1 MMIHSNSLRIL
12 ICCTLL
18 LGMVQTVDAQ
28 QIQATR
34 SHLSAEDGLVSN
46 AVSGIF
52 QDDLG
57 YLWIATW
64 NGLSRYD
71 GYHFYNYKTGNAS
84 RIKNLHNRIL
94 DMVIDQSQ
102 NVWMRMYDGRVF
114 VLDRKKDQF
123 INPFE
128 DLSGNEDFKTDIPL
142 LVTSWGDVLVSIG
155 LGKLYLMRL
164 DKNGLSCKSV
174 STGGAIILSMTEGY
188 MDDILLGTDKGVRHL
203 NHRSLT
209 IDKKA
214 ILENEEI
221 SCLYANGYNIYA
233 GTENGAIYQF
243 ANSQKPNLIRH
254 PSGMGIQ
261 FLFADSQGLVWFCD
275 DRMGAYR
282 LNPENGNEKFFQQIV
297 LAPEYDGRN
306 GSFRE
311 SYGTVWVRM
320 NHGGYGYYNRETDM
334 VEYFHNDPSNPWNL
348 SNTVQA
354 VLELPEGVVWEST
367 NQRGLE
373 KLEILRKNI
382 LRVKP
387 VPHANSPLENE
398 IRAMYYDKE
407 RRLLLFGNKSGQLFI
422 NHDNGTQTVISR
434 DTKGEPLGRLYGIS
448 KGRNGEYWICSK
460 DDGLY
465 KMSPNGNSWTLE
477 HFAHDANDRQ
487 SINSNSAYLA
497 IEDQEGNLWIA
508 TYGGGVNL
516 MTKDQGKTVFLSP
529 GNGLKGYPKD
539 SHMRVRTVEMDE
551 DGNIWA
557 GTTDG
562 ILIMSYRDKKLKIDK
577 LQIPKKSDKMLMSN
591 DIVCLRRDNKGT
603 MWVGTH
609 GGGLGYT
616 IGKDEDGTWLFD
628 SFNALDGLPSDEIRS
643 ITFDQMDNA
652 WFSMEHMIC
661 SFDVNKRVFT
671 VFSSL
676 DGVDDTMLSEG
687 GAITLGNGNMLFGTL
702 DGYYVV
708 DRKKLTTSM
717 GSLLKLQITDFFID
731 GQLMSPRLNN
741 TYDYYVPLSKQVELP
756 NGVDEFAFRFAAM
769 NYQLQHRVH
778 YQYILEGYEKEWHNA
793 EKDLTARYTD
803 LPAGTY
809 TFRVKAFL
817 LESPEK
823 YDQRSIEVVV
833 PGFFLFSK
841 TARWIYLGILGVI
854 VLVLMVKYRKKWL
867 RALKKDKAA

>member
-1 MMIHSNSLRIL
+1 MMIHRNILRVL
-12 ICCTLL
+12 IGCTLL
-18 LGMVQTVDAQ
+18 LGMVQHVDAQ
-28 QIQATR
+28 LFQATR

-46 AVSGIF
+46 AVSGIY

-71 GYHFYNYKTGNAS
+71 GYHFYNYRTGNAS
-84 RIKNLHNRIL
+84 RIDNLHNRIQDL
-94 DMVIDQSQ
+94 VIDQSQ

-114 VLDRKKDQF
+114 VLDRTKDQF

-128 DLSGNEDFKTDIPL
+128 GISGNEDFKTDIPL
-142 LVTSWGDVLVSIG
+142 MVTSWGEVLVSIG
-155 LGKLYLMRL
+155 LGQLYLMRL
-164 DKNGLSCKSV
+164 DKNGLKSRTI
-174 STGGAIILSMTEGY
+174 STGGAIILSMVEGTT
-188 MDDILLGTDKGVRHL
+188 DDILLGTDKGVRHL
-203 NHRSLT
+203 NQRSLT
-209 IDKKA
+209 IDKKVL
-214 ILENEEI
+214 LEEEEI
-221 SCLYANGYNIYA
+221 NCMYVNGFSIYA
-233 GTENGAIYQF
+233 GTNKGAIYLL
-243 ANSQKPNLIRH
+243 ANRQKPNLIRS
-254 PSGMGIQ
+254 PSGLGIQ
-261 FLFADSQGLVWFCD
+261 FLFVDSQGLVWFCD

-282 LNPENGNEKFFQQIV
+282 LNPENGNEKFFQQTV

-311 SYGTVWVRM
+311 CYGTVWVRM
-320 NHGGYGYYNRETDM
+320 NHGGYGYYNREADV

-373 KLEILRKNI
+373 KLEILKKNI
-382 LRVKP
+382 LRVRP
-387 VPHANSPLENE
+387 VPHATSTMENE
-398 IRAMYYDKE
+398 IRAFYYDKE

-422 NHDNGTQTVISR
+422 YHDNKSQTIITR
-434 DTKGEPLGRLYGIS
+434 DAKGEPLGRIYGIS
-448 KGRNGEYWICSK
+448 KGRNGDYWICSK

-465 KMSPNGNSWTLE
+465 KMSPNGSSWTLE
-477 HFAHDANDRQ
+477 HFAHDANNKQ
-487 SINSNSAYLA
+487 SINSNSAYYA
-497 IEDQEGNLWIA
+497 IEDQDGNLWIA

-529 GNGLKGYPKD
+529 GNGLEGYPKG

-551 DGNIWA
+551 EGNIWA

-562 ILIMSYRDKKLKIDK
+562 ILIMSYKNKQLKIEK

-616 IGKDEDGTWLFD
+616 VGKDEDGTWLFE
-628 SFNALDGLPSDEIRS
+628 SFNAQDGLPSDEIRS

-661 SFDVNKRVFT
+661 SFDVSKRVFT

-676 DGVDDTMLSEG
+676 DGVDNTMLSEG
-687 GAITLGNGNMLFGTL
+687 GAITLGNGTMLFGTL

-708 DRKKLTTSM
+708 DRKKLTASM

-731 GQLMSPRLNN
+731 GQLMSPRLND
-741 TYDYYVPLSKQVELP
+741 TYDYYVPLSKHVELP
-756 NGVDEFAFRFAAM
+756 SGVDEFAFRFAAM

-778 YQYILEGYEKEWHNA
+778 YQYILEGYEDEWHNA
-793 EKDLTARYTD
+793 EKDLTARYSD

-809 TFRVKAFL
+809 TFRVRAFL

-833 PGFFLFSK
+833 PQFFLFSM
-841 TARWIYLGILGVI
+841 TTRWIYLGILVVI
-854 VLVLMVKYRKKWL
+854 GLALLMKYRKKWL
-867 RALKKDKAA
+867 RALKKDKTA

>member
-1 MMIHSNSLRIL
+1 MIHRNILRIL
-12 ICCTLL
+12 IGCTLL
-18 LGMVQTVDAQ
+18 LGVVQTVDAQ
-28 QIQATR
+28 LFQATR

-46 AVSGIF
+46 AVSGIY

-71 GYHFYNYKTGNAS
+71 GYHFYNYRTGNAS
-84 RIKNLHNRIL
+84 RINHLHNRIL
-94 DMVIDQSQ
+94 DLVIDQSQ

-114 VLDRKKDQF
+114 VLDRTKDQF

-128 DLSGNEDFKTDIPL
+128 EISGNEDFKTDIPL
-142 LVTSWGDVLVSIG
+142 MVTSWGEVLVSIG
-155 LGKLYLMRL
+155 MGQLYLMRL
-164 DKNGLSCKSV
+164 DKNGLKSRTI
-174 STGGAIILSMTEGY
+174 STGGAIILSMAEGTK
-188 MDDILLGTDKGVRHL
+188 DDILLGTDKGVRHL
-203 NHRSLT
+203 NQRSLT
-209 IDKKA
+209 IDKKVL
-214 ILENEEI
+214 LEEEEI
-221 SCLYANGYNIYA
+221 NCMYVNGFSIYA
-233 GTENGAIYQF
+233 GTNKGAIYQL
-243 ANSQKPNLIRH
+243 ANRQKPNLIRS
-254 PSGMGIQ
+254 PSGLGIL
-261 FLFADSQGLVWFCD
+261 FLFVDSQGLVWFCD

-282 LNPENGNEKFFQQIV
+282 LNPENGNEKFFQQTV
-297 LAPEYDGRN
+297 LAPEYDGRD
-306 GSFRE
+306 GSFKE
-311 SYGTVWVRM
+311 CYGTVWVRM
-320 NHGGYGYYNRETDM
+320 NHGGYGYYNREADV

-373 KLEILRKNI
+373 KLEILKKNI
-382 LRVKP
+382 LRVRP
-387 VPHANSPLENE
+387 VPHATSTMENE
-398 IRAMYYDKE
+398 IRAFYYDKE

-422 NHDNGTQTVISR
+422 YHDNESQTIITR
-434 DTKGEPLGRLYGIS
+434 DAKGEPLGRIYGIS
-448 KGRNGEYWICSK
+448 KGRNGDYWICSK

-465 KMSPNGNSWTLE
+465 KMSPNGSSWTLE
-477 HFAHDANDRQ
+477 HFAHDANNKQ
-487 SINSNSAYLA
+487 SINSNSAYYA
-497 IEDQEGNLWIA
+497 IEDQDGNLWIA

-529 GNGLKGYPKD
+529 GNGLEGYPKG

-551 DGNIWA
+551 EGNIWA
-557 GTTDG
+557 ATTDG
-562 ILIMSYRDKKLKIDK
+562 ILIMSYKNKQLKIEK

-616 IGKDEDGTWLFD
+616 VGKDEDGTWLFE
-628 SFNALDGLPSDEIRS
+628 SFNAQDGLPSDEIRS

-652 WFSMEHMIC
+652 WFSMEHAIC
-661 SFDVNKRVFT
+661 SFDVSKRVFT

-687 GAITLGNGNMLFGTL
+687 GAITLDNGTMLFGTL

-708 DRKKLTTSM
+708 DRKKLTASM

-731 GQLMSPRLNN
+731 GQLMSPRLND
-741 TYDYYVPLSKQVELP
+741 TYDYYVPLSKHVELP
-756 NGVDEFAFRFAAM
+756 SGVDEFAFRFAAM

-778 YQYILEGYEKEWHNA
+778 YQYILEGYEEEWHNA
-793 EKDLTARYTD
+793 EKDLTARYSD

-809 TFRVKAFL
+809 TFRVRAFL

-833 PGFFLFSK
+833 PQFFLFST
-841 TARWIYLGILGVI
+841 TARWIYLGILVVI
-854 VLVLMVKYRKKWL
+854 GLALLVKYRKKWL
-867 RALKKDKAA
+867 RALKKDKTA

>member
-1 MMIHSNSLRIL
+1 MIHRNILRIL
-12 ICCTLL
+12 IGCTLL
-18 LGMVQTVDAQ
+18 LGVVQTVDAQ
-28 QIQATR
+28 LFQATR

-46 AVSGIF
+46 AVSGIY

-71 GYHFYNYKTGNAS
+71 GYHFYNYRTGNAS
-84 RIKNLHNRIL
+84 RIDNLHNRIL
-94 DMVIDQSQ
+94 DLVIDQSQ

-114 VLDRKKDQF
+114 VLDRTKDQF

-128 DLSGNEDFKTDIPL
+128 GISGNEDFKTDIPL
-142 LVTSWGDVLVSIG
+142 MVTSWGEVLVSIG
-155 LGKLYLMRL
+155 LGQLYLMRL
-164 DKNGLSCKSV
+164 DKNGLKSRTI
-174 STGGAIILSMTEGY
+174 STGGAIILSMAEGTK
-188 MDDILLGTDKGVRHL
+188 DDILLGTDKGVRHL
-203 NHRSLT
+203 NQRSLT
-209 IDKKA
+209 IDKKVL
-214 ILENEEI
+214 LEEEEI
-221 SCLYANGYNIYA
+221 NCMYVNGFSIYA
-233 GTENGAIYQF
+233 GTNKGAIYQL
-243 ANSQKPNLIRH
+243 ANRQKPNLIRS
-254 PSGMGIQ
+254 PSGLGIL
-261 FLFADSQGLVWFCD
+261 FLFVDSQGLVWFCD

-282 LNPENGNEKFFQQIV
+282 LNPENGNEKFFQQTV

-311 SYGTVWVRM
+311 CYGTVWVRM
-320 NHGGYGYYNRETDM
+320 NHGGYGYYNREADV

-373 KLEILRKNI
+373 KLEILKKNI
-382 LRVKP
+382 LRVRP
-387 VPHANSPLENE
+387 VPHATSTMENE
-398 IRAMYYDKE
+398 IRAFYYDKE

-422 NHDNGTQTVISR
+422 YHDNESQTIITR
-434 DTKGEPLGRLYGIS
+434 DAKGDPLGRIYGIS
-448 KGRNGEYWICSK
+448 KGRNGDYWICSK

-465 KMSPNGNSWTLE
+465 KMSPNGSSWTLE
-477 HFAHDANDRQ
+477 HFAHDVNNKQ
-487 SINSNSAYLA
+487 SINSNSAYYA
-497 IEDQEGNLWIA
+497 IEDQDGNLWIA

-529 GNGLKGYPKD
+529 GNGLEGYPKG

-551 DGNIWA
+551 EGNIWA
-557 GTTDG
+557 ATTDG
-562 ILIMSYRDKKLKIDK
+562 ILIMSYKNKQLKIEK

-616 IGKDEDGTWLFD
+616 VGKDEDGTWLFE
-628 SFNALDGLPSDEIRS
+628 SFNAQDGLPSDEIRS

-652 WFSMEHMIC
+652 WFSMEHAIC
-661 SFDVNKRVFT
+661 SFDVSKRVFT

-687 GAITLGNGNMLFGTL
+687 GAITLDNGTMLFGTL

-708 DRKKLTTSM
+708 DRKKLTASM

-731 GQLMSPRLNN
+731 GQLMSPRLND
-741 TYDYYVPLSKQVELP
+741 TYDYYVPLSKHVELP
-756 NGVDEFAFRFAAM
+756 SGVDEFAFRFAAM

-778 YQYILEGYEKEWHNA
+778 YQYILEGYEEEWHNA
-793 EKDLTARYTD
+793 EKDLTARYSD

-809 TFRVKAFL
+809 TFRVRAFL

-833 PGFFLFSK
+833 PQFFLFST
-841 TARWIYLGILGVI
+841 TARWIYLGILVVI
-854 VLVLMVKYRKKWL
+854 GLALLVKYRKKWL
-867 RALKKDKAA
+867 RALKKDKTA

>member
-1 MMIHSNSLRIL
+1 MIHRNILRIL
-12 ICCTLL
+12 IGCTLL
-18 LGMVQTVDAQ
+18 LGVVQTVDAQ
-28 QIQATR
+28 LFQATR

-46 AVSGIF
+46 AVSGIY

-71 GYHFYNYKTGNAS
+71 GYHFYNYRTGNAS
-84 RIKNLHNRIL
+84 RIDNLHNRIL
-94 DMVIDQSQ
+94 DLVIDQSQ

-114 VLDRKKDQF
+114 VLDRTKDQF

-128 DLSGNEDFKTDIPL
+128 GISGNEDFKTDIPL
-142 LVTSWGDVLVSIG
+142 MVTSWGEVLVSIG
-155 LGKLYLMRL
+155 LGQLYLMRL
-164 DKNGLSCKSV
+164 DKNGLKSRTI
-174 STGGAIILSMTEGY
+174 STGGAIILSMAEGTK
-188 MDDILLGTDKGVRHL
+188 DDILLGTDKGVRHL
-203 NHRSLT
+203 NQRSLT
-209 IDKKA
+209 IDKKVL
-214 ILENEEI
+214 LEEEEI
-221 SCLYANGYNIYA
+221 NCMYVNGFSIYA
-233 GTENGAIYQF
+233 GTNKGAIYQL
-243 ANSQKPNLIRH
+243 ANRQKPNLIRS
-254 PSGMGIQ
+254 PSGLGIL
-261 FLFADSQGLVWFCD
+261 FLFVDSQGLVWFCD

-282 LNPENGNEKFFQQIV
+282 LNPENGNEKFFQQTV

-306 GSFRE
+306 GSFKE
-311 SYGTVWVRM
+311 CYGTVWVRM
-320 NHGGYGYYNRETDM
+320 NHGGYGYYNREADV

-373 KLEILRKNI
+373 KLEILKKNI
-382 LRVKP
+382 LRVRP
-387 VPHANSPLENE
+387 VPHATSTMENE
-398 IRAMYYDKE
+398 IRAFYYDKE

-422 NHDNGTQTVISR
+422 YHDNKSQTIITR
-434 DTKGEPLGRLYGIS
+434 DAKGEPLGRIYGIS
-448 KGRNGEYWICSK
+448 KGRNGDYWICSK

-465 KMSPNGNSWTLE
+465 KMSPNGSSWTLE
-477 HFAHDANDRQ
+477 HFAHDANNKQ
-487 SINSNSAYLA
+487 SINSNSAYYA
-497 IEDQEGNLWIA
+497 IEDQDGNLWIA

-529 GNGLKGYPKD
+529 GNGLEGYPKG

-551 DGNIWA
+551 EGNIWA
-557 GTTDG
+557 ATTDG
-562 ILIMSYRDKKLKIDK
+562 ILIMSYKNKQLKIEK

-616 IGKDEDGTWLFD
+616 VGKDEDGTWLFE
-628 SFNALDGLPSDEIRS
+628 SFNAQDGLPSDEIRS

-652 WFSMEHMIC
+652 WFSMEHAIC
-661 SFDVNKRVFT
+661 SFDVSKRVFT

-687 GAITLGNGNMLFGTL
+687 GAITLDNGTMLFGTL

-708 DRKKLTTSM
+708 DRKKLTASM

-731 GQLMSPRLNN
+731 GQLMSPRLND
-741 TYDYYVPLSKQVELP
+741 TYDYYVPLSKHVELP
-756 NGVDEFAFRFAAM
+756 SGVDEFAFRFAAM

-778 YQYILEGYEKEWHNA
+778 YQYILEGYEDEWHSA
-793 EKDLTARYTD
+793 EKDLTARYSD

-809 TFRVKAFL
+809 TFRVRAFL

-833 PGFFLFSK
+833 PQFFLFST
-841 TARWIYLGILGVI
+841 TARWIYLGILVVI
-854 VLVLMVKYRKKWL
+854 GLALLVKYRKKWL
-867 RALKKDKAA
+867 RALKKDKTA

>member
-1 MMIHSNSLRIL
+1 MMIHRNILRIL
-12 ICCTLL
+12 IGCTLL
-18 LGMVQTVDAQ
+18 LGVVQHVDAQ
-28 QIQATR
+28 LFQATR

-46 AVSGIF
+46 AVSGIY

-71 GYHFYNYKTGNAS
+71 GYHFYNYRTGNAS
-84 RIKNLHNRIL
+84 RIDNLHNRIL
-94 DMVIDQSQ
+94 DLVIDQSQ

-114 VLDRKKDQF
+114 VLDRTKDQF

-128 DLSGNEDFKTDIPL
+128 GISGNEDFKTDIPL
-142 LVTSWGDVLVSIG
+142 MVTSWGEVLVSIG
-155 LGKLYLMRL
+155 LGQLYLMRL
-164 DKNGLSCKSV
+164 DKNGLKSRTI
-174 STGGAIILSMTEGY
+174 STGGAIILSMAEGTK
-188 MDDILLGTDKGVRHL
+188 DDILLGTDKGVRHL
-203 NHRSLT
+203 NQRSLT
-209 IDKKA
+209 IDKKVL
-214 ILENEEI
+214 LEEEEI
-221 SCLYANGYNIYA
+221 NCMYVNGFSIYA
-233 GTENGAIYQF
+233 GTNKGAIYQL
-243 ANSQKPNLIRH
+243 ANRQKPNLIRS
-254 PSGMGIQ
+254 PSGLGIQ
-261 FLFADSQGLVWFCD
+261 FLFVDSQGLVWFCD

-282 LNPENGNEKFFQQIV
+282 LNPENGNEKFFQQTV

-306 GSFRE
+306 GSFKE
-311 SYGTVWVRM
+311 CYGTVWVRM
-320 NHGGYGYYNRETDM
+320 NHGGYGYYNREADV

-373 KLEILRKNI
+373 KLEILKKNI
-382 LRVKP
+382 LRVRP
-387 VPHANSPLENE
+387 VPHATSTMENE
-398 IRAMYYDKE
+398 IRAFYYDKE

-422 NHDNGTQTVISR
+422 YHDNKSQTIITR
-434 DTKGEPLGRLYGIS
+434 DAKGEPLGRIYGIS
-448 KGRNGEYWICSK
+448 KGRNGDYWICSK

-465 KMSPNGNSWTLE
+465 KMSPNGSSWTLE
-477 HFAHDANDRQ
+477 HFAHDANNKQ
-487 SINSNSAYLA
+487 SINSNSAYYA
-497 IEDQEGNLWIA
+497 IEDQDENLWIA

-529 GNGLKGYPKD
+529 GNGLEGYPKG

-551 DGNIWA
+551 EGNIWA
-557 GTTDG
+557 ATTDG
-562 ILIMSYRDKKLKIDK
+562 ILIMSYKNKQLKIEK

-616 IGKDEDGTWLFD
+616 VGKDEDGTWLFE
-628 SFNALDGLPSDEIRS
+628 SFNAQDGLPSDEIRS

-652 WFSMEHMIC
+652 WFSMEHAIC
-661 SFDVNKRVFT
+661 SFDVSKRVFT

-687 GAITLGNGNMLFGTL
+687 GAITLDNGTMLFGTL

-708 DRKKLTTSM
+708 DRKKLTASM

-731 GQLMSPRLNN
+731 GQLMSPRLND
-741 TYDYYVPLSKQVELP
+741 TYDYYVPLSKHVELP
-756 NGVDEFAFRFAAM
+756 SGVDEFAFRFAAM

-778 YQYILEGYEKEWHNA
+778 YQYILEGYEDEWHNA
-793 EKDLTARYTD
+793 EKDLTARYSD

-809 TFRVKAFL
+809 TFRVRAFL

-833 PGFFLFSK
+833 PQFFLFST
-841 TARWIYLGILGVI
+841 TARWIYLGILVVI
-854 VLVLMVKYRKKWL
+854 GLALLVKYRKKWL
-867 RALKKDKAA
+867 RALKKEKTA

>member
-1 MMIHSNSLRIL
+1 MIHRNILRIL
-12 ICCTLL
+12 IGCTLL
-18 LGMVQTVDAQ
+18 LGVVQTVDAQ
-28 QIQATR
+28 LFQATR

-46 AVSGIF
+46 AVSGIY

-71 GYHFYNYKTGNAS
+71 GYHFYNYRTGNAS
-84 RIKNLHNRIL
+84 RIDNLHNRIL
-94 DMVIDQSQ
+94 DLVIDQSQ

-114 VLDRKKDQF
+114 VLDRTKDQF

-128 DLSGNEDFKTDIPL
+128 GISGNEDFKTDIPL
-142 LVTSWGDVLVSIG
+142 MVTSWGEVLVSIG
-155 LGKLYLMRL
+155 LGQLYLMRL
-164 DKNGLSCKSV
+164 DKNGLKSRTI
-174 STGGAIILSMTEGY
+174 STGGAIILSMAEGTT
-188 MDDILLGTDKGVRHL
+188 DDILLGTDKGVRHL
-203 NHRSLT
+203 NQRSLT
-209 IDKKA
+209 IDKKVL
-214 ILENEEI
+214 LEEEEI
-221 SCLYANGYNIYA
+221 NCMYVNGFSIYA
-233 GTENGAIYQF
+233 GTNKGAIYQL
-243 ANSQKPNLIRH
+243 ANRQKPNLIRS
-254 PSGMGIQ
+254 PSGLGIQ
-261 FLFADSQGLVWFCD
+261 FLFVDSQGLVWFCD

-282 LNPENGNEKFFQQIV
+282 LNPENGNEKFFQQTV
-297 LAPEYDGRN
+297 LAPEYDGRD
-306 GSFRE
+306 GSFKE
-311 SYGTVWVRM
+311 CYGTVWVRM
-320 NHGGYGYYNRETDM
+320 NHGGYGYYNREADV

-373 KLEILRKNI
+373 RLEILKKNI
-382 LRVKP
+382 LRVRP
-387 VPHANSPLENE
+387 VPHATSTMENE
-398 IRAMYYDKE
+398 IRAFYYDKE

-422 NHDNGTQTVISR
+422 YHDNKSQTIITR
-434 DTKGEPLGRLYGIS
+434 DAKGEPLGRIYGIS
-448 KGRNGEYWICSK
+448 KGRNGDYWICSK

-465 KMSPNGNSWTLE
+465 KMSPNGSSWTLE
-477 HFAHDANDRQ
+477 HFAHDANNKQ
-487 SINSNSAYLA
+487 SINSNSAYYA
-497 IEDQEGNLWIA
+497 IEDQDGNLWIA

-529 GNGLKGYPKD
+529 GNGLEGYPKG

-551 DGNIWA
+551 EGNIWA
-557 GTTDG
+557 ATTDG
-562 ILIMSYRDKKLKIDK
+562 ILIMSYKNKQLKIEK

-616 IGKDEDGTWLFD
+616 VGKDEDGTWLFE
-628 SFNALDGLPSDEIRS
+628 SFNAQDGLPSDEIRS

-652 WFSMEHMIC
+652 WFSMEHAIC
-661 SFDVNKRVFT
+661 SFDVSKRVFT

-687 GAITLGNGNMLFGTL
+687 GAITLDNGTMLFGTL

-708 DRKKLTTSM
+708 DRKKLTASM

-731 GQLMSPRLNN
+731 GQLMSPRLND
-741 TYDYYVPLSKQVELP
+741 TYDYYVPLSKHVELP
-756 NGVDEFAFRFAAM
+756 SGVDEFAFRFAAM

-778 YQYILEGYEKEWHNA
+778 YQYILEGYEDEWHNA
-793 EKDLTARYTD
+793 EKDLTARYSD

-809 TFRVKAFL
+809 TFRVRAFL

-833 PGFFLFSK
+833 PQFFLFST
-841 TARWIYLGILGVI
+841 TARWIYLGILVVI
-854 VLVLMVKYRKKWL
+854 GLALLVKYRKKWL
-867 RALKKDKAA
+867 RALKKDKTA

>member
-1 MMIHSNSLRIL
+1 MIHRNILRIL
-12 ICCTLL
+12 IGCTLL
-18 LGMVQTVDAQ
+18 LGVVQTVDAQ
-28 QIQATR
+28 LFQATR

-46 AVSGIF
+46 AVSGIY

-71 GYHFYNYKTGNAS
+71 GYHFYNYRTGNAS
-84 RIKNLHNRIL
+84 RIDNLHNRIL
-94 DMVIDQSQ
+94 DLVIDQSQ

-114 VLDRKKDQF
+114 VLDRTKDQF

-128 DLSGNEDFKTDIPL
+128 GISGNEDFKTDIPL
-142 LVTSWGDVLVSIG
+142 MVTSWGEVLVSIG
-155 LGKLYLMRL
+155 LGQLYLMRL
-164 DKNGLSCKSV
+164 DKNGLKSRTI
-174 STGGAIILSMTEGY
+174 STGGAIILSMAEGTT
-188 MDDILLGTDKGVRHL
+188 DDILLGTDKGVRHL
-203 NHRSLT
+203 NQRSLT
-209 IDKKA
+209 IDKKVL
-214 ILENEEI
+214 LEEEEI
-221 SCLYANGYNIYA
+221 NCMYVNGFSIYA
-233 GTENGAIYQF
+233 GTNKGAIYQL
-243 ANSQKPNLIRH
+243 ANRQKPNLIRS
-254 PSGMGIQ
+254 PSGLGIQ
-261 FLFADSQGLVWFCD
+261 FLFVDSQGLVWFCD

-282 LNPENGNEKFFQQIV
+282 LNPENGNEKFFQQTV

-306 GSFRE
+306 GSFKE
-311 SYGTVWVRM
+311 CYGTVWVRM
-320 NHGGYGYYNRETDM
+320 NHGGYGYYNREADV

-373 KLEILRKNI
+373 KLEILKKNI
-382 LRVKP
+382 LRVRP
-387 VPHANSPLENE
+387 VPHATSTMENE
-398 IRAMYYDKE
+398 IRAFYYDKE

-422 NHDNGTQTVISR
+422 YHDNKSQTIITR
-434 DTKGEPLGRLYGIS
+434 DAKGEPLGRIYGIS
-448 KGRNGEYWICSK
+448 KGRNGDYWICSK

-465 KMSPNGNSWTLE
+465 KMSPNGSSWTLE
-477 HFAHDANDRQ
+477 HFAHDANNKQ
-487 SINSNSAYLA
+487 SINSNSAYYA
-497 IEDQEGNLWIA
+497 IEDQDGNLWIA

-529 GNGLKGYPKD
+529 GNGLEGYPKG

-551 DGNIWA
+551 EGNIWA
-557 GTTDG
+557 ATTDG
-562 ILIMSYRDKKLKIDK
+562 ILIMSYKNKQLKIEK

-616 IGKDEDGTWLFD
+616 VGKDEDGTWLFE
-628 SFNALDGLPSDEIRS
+628 SFNAQDGLPSDEIRS

-652 WFSMEHMIC
+652 WFSMEHAIC
-661 SFDVNKRVFT
+661 SFDVSKRVFT

-687 GAITLGNGNMLFGTL
+687 GAITLDNGTMLFGTL

-708 DRKKLTTSM
+708 DRKKLTASM

-731 GQLMSPRLNN
+731 GQLMSPRLND
-741 TYDYYVPLSKQVELP
+741 TYDYYVPLSKHVELP
-756 NGVDEFAFRFAAM
+756 SGVDEFAFRFAAM

-778 YQYILEGYEKEWHNA
+778 YQYILEGYEDEWHSA
-793 EKDLTARYTD
+793 EKDLTARYSD

-809 TFRVKAFL
+809 TFRVRAFL

-833 PGFFLFSK
+833 PQFFLFST
-841 TARWIYLGILGVI
+841 TARWIYLGILVVI
-854 VLVLMVKYRKKWL
+854 GLALLVKYRKKWL
-867 RALKKDKAA
+867 RALKKDKTA

>member
-434 DTKGEPLGRLYGIS
+434 DAKGEPLGRLYGIS

-516 MTKDQGKTVFLSP
+516 MTQDQGKTIFLSP

-817 LESPEK
+817 LQSPEK
-823 YDQRSIEVVV
+823 YDQRSIKVVV

-841 TARWIYLGILGVI
+841 TALWIYLGILGVI

>member
-1 MMIHSNSLRIL
+1 MIHRNILRIL
-12 ICCTLL
+12 IGCTLL
-18 LGMVQTVDAQ
+18 LGVVQTVDAQ
-28 QIQATR
+28 LFQATR

-46 AVSGIF
+46 AVSGIY

-71 GYHFYNYKTGNAS
+71 GYHFYNYRTGNAS
-84 RIKNLHNRIL
+84 RIDNLHNRIL
-94 DMVIDQSQ
+94 DLVIDQSQ

-114 VLDRKKDQF
+114 VLDRTKDQF

-128 DLSGNEDFKTDIPL
+128 GISGNEDFKTDIPL
-142 LVTSWGDVLVSIG
+142 MVTSWGEVLVSIG
-155 LGKLYLMRL
+155 LGQLYLMRL
-164 DKNGLSCKSV
+164 DKNGLKSRTI
-174 STGGAIILSMTEGY
+174 STGGAIILSMAEGTK
-188 MDDILLGTDKGVRHL
+188 DDILLGTDKGVRHL
-203 NHRSLT
+203 NQRSLT
-209 IDKKA
+209 IDKKVL
-214 ILENEEI
+214 LEEEEI
-221 SCLYANGYNIYA
+221 NCMYVNGFSIYA
-233 GTENGAIYQF
+233 GTNKGAIYQL
-243 ANSQKPNLIRH
+243 ANRQKPNLIRS
-254 PSGMGIQ
+254 PSGLGIL
-261 FLFADSQGLVWFCD
+261 FLFVDSQGLVWFCD

-282 LNPENGNEKFFQQIV
+282 LNPENGNEKFFQQTV
-297 LAPEYDGRN
+297 LAPEYDGRD
-306 GSFRE
+306 GSFKE
-311 SYGTVWVRM
+311 CYGTVWVRM
-320 NHGGYGYYNRETDM
+320 NHGGYGYYNREADV

-373 KLEILRKNI
+373 KLEILKKNI
-382 LRVKP
+382 LRVRP
-387 VPHANSPLENE
+387 VPHATSTMENE
-398 IRAMYYDKE
+398 IRAFYYDKE

-422 NHDNGTQTVISR
+422 YHDNKSQTIITR
-434 DTKGEPLGRLYGIS
+434 DAKGEPLGRIYGIS
-448 KGRNGEYWICSK
+448 KGRNGDYWICSK

-465 KMSPNGNSWTLE
+465 KMSPNGSSWTLE
-477 HFAHDANDRQ
+477 HFAHDANNKQ
-487 SINSNSAYLA
+487 SINSNSAYYA
-497 IEDQEGNLWIA
+497 IEDQDGNLWIA

-529 GNGLKGYPKD
+529 GNGLEGYPKG

-551 DGNIWA
+551 EGNIWA
-557 GTTDG
+557 ATTDG
-562 ILIMSYRDKKLKIDK
+562 ILIMSYKNKQLKIEK

-616 IGKDEDGTWLFD
+616 VGKDEDGTWLFE
-628 SFNALDGLPSDEIRS
+628 SFNAQDGLPSDEIRS

-652 WFSMEHMIC
+652 WFSMEHAIC
-661 SFDVNKRVFT
+661 SFDVSKRVFT

-687 GAITLGNGNMLFGTL
+687 GAITLDNGTMLFGTL

-708 DRKKLTTSM
+708 DRKKLTASM

-731 GQLMSPRLNN
+731 GQLMSPRLND
-741 TYDYYVPLSKQVELP
+741 TYDYYVPLSKHVELP
-756 NGVDEFAFRFAAM
+756 SGVDEFAFRFAAM

-778 YQYILEGYEKEWHNA
+778 YQYILEGYEDEWHNA
-793 EKDLTARYTD
+793 EKDLTARYSD

-809 TFRVKAFL
+809 TFRVRAFL

-833 PGFFLFSK
+833 PQFFLFST
-841 TARWIYLGILGVI
+841 TARWIYLGILVVI
-854 VLVLMVKYRKKWL
+854 GLALLVKYRKKWL
-867 RALKKDKAA
+867 RALKKDKTA

>member
-1 MMIHSNSLRIL
+1 MIHRNILRIL
-12 ICCTLL
+12 IGCTLL
-18 LGMVQTVDAQ
+18 LGVVQTVDAQ
-28 QIQATR
+28 LFQATR

-46 AVSGIF
+46 AVSGIY

-71 GYHFYNYKTGNAS
+71 GYHFYNYRTGNAS
-84 RIKNLHNRIL
+84 RIDNLHNRIL
-94 DMVIDQSQ
+94 DLVIDQSQ

-114 VLDRKKDQF
+114 VLDRTKDQF

-128 DLSGNEDFKTDIPL
+128 GISGNEDFKTDIPL
-142 LVTSWGDVLVSIG
+142 MVTSWGEVLVSIG
-155 LGKLYLMRL
+155 LGQLYLMRL
-164 DKNGLSCKSV
+164 DKNGLKSRTI
-174 STGGAIILSMTEGY
+174 STGGAIILSMAEGTK
-188 MDDILLGTDKGVRHL
+188 DDILLGTDKGVRHL
-203 NHRSLT
+203 NQRSLT
-209 IDKKA
+209 IDKKVL
-214 ILENEEI
+214 LEEEEI
-221 SCLYANGYNIYA
+221 NCMYVNGFSIYA
-233 GTENGAIYQF
+233 GTNKGAIYQL
-243 ANSQKPNLIRH
+243 ANRQKPNLIRS
-254 PSGMGIQ
+254 PSGLGIQ
-261 FLFADSQGLVWFCD
+261 FLFVDSQGLVWFCD

-282 LNPENGNEKFFQQIV
+282 LNPENGNEKFFQQTV
-297 LAPEYDGRN
+297 LAPEYDGRD
-306 GSFRE
+306 GSFKE
-311 SYGTVWVRM
+311 CYGTVWVRM
-320 NHGGYGYYNRETDM
+320 NHGGYGYYNREADV

-373 KLEILRKNI
+373 KLEILKKNI
-382 LRVKP
+382 LRVRP
-387 VPHANSPLENE
+387 VPHATSTMENE
-398 IRAMYYDKE
+398 IRAFYYDKE

-422 NHDNGTQTVISR
+422 YHDNESQTIITR
-434 DTKGEPLGRLYGIS
+434 DAKGEPLGRIYGIS
-448 KGRNGEYWICSK
+448 KGRNGDYWICSK

-465 KMSPNGNSWTLE
+465 KMSPNGSSWTLE
-477 HFAHDANDRQ
+477 HFAHDANNKQ
-487 SINSNSAYLA
+487 SINSNSAYYA
-497 IEDQEGNLWIA
+497 IEDQDGNLWIA

-529 GNGLKGYPKD
+529 GNGLEGYPKG

-551 DGNIWA
+551 EGNIWA
-557 GTTDG
+557 ATTDG
-562 ILIMSYRDKKLKIDK
+562 ILIMSYKNKQLKIEK

-616 IGKDEDGTWLFD
+616 VGKDEDGTWLFE
-628 SFNALDGLPSDEIRS
+628 SFNAQDGLPSDEIRS

-652 WFSMEHMIC
+652 WFSMEHAIC
-661 SFDVNKRVFT
+661 SFDVSKRVFT

-687 GAITLGNGNMLFGTL
+687 GAITLDNGTMLFGTL

-708 DRKKLTTSM
+708 DRKKLTASM

-731 GQLMSPRLNN
+731 GQLMSPRLND
-741 TYDYYVPLSKQVELP
+741 TYDYYVPLSKHVELP
-756 NGVDEFAFRFAAM
+756 SGVDEFAFRFAAM

-778 YQYILEGYEKEWHNA
+778 YQYILEGYEEEWHNA
-793 EKDLTARYTD
+793 EKDLTARYSD

-809 TFRVKAFL
+809 TFRVRAFL

-823 YDQRSIEVVV
+823 YDLRSIEVVV
-833 PGFFLFSK
+833 PQFFLFST
-841 TARWIYLGILGVI
+841 TARWIYLGILVVI
-854 VLVLMVKYRKKWL
+854 GLALLVKYHKKWL
-867 RALKKDKAA
+867 RALKKDKTA

>member
-516 MTKDQGKTVFLSP
+516 MTQDQGKTVFLSP

-854 VLVLMVKYRKKWL
+854 VLILMVKYRKKWL

>member
-1 MMIHSNSLRIL
+1 MIHRNILRIL
-12 ICCTLL
+12 IGCTLL
-18 LGMVQTVDAQ
+18 LGVVQTVDAQ
-28 QIQATR
+28 LFQATR

-46 AVSGIF
+46 AVSGIY

-71 GYHFYNYKTGNAS
+71 GYHFYNYRTGNAS
-84 RIKNLHNRIL
+84 RIDNLHNRIL
-94 DMVIDQSQ
+94 DLVIDQSQ

-114 VLDRKKDQF
+114 VLDRTKDQF

-128 DLSGNEDFKTDIPL
+128 GISGNEDFKTDIPL
-142 LVTSWGDVLVSIG
+142 MVTSWGEVLVSIG
-155 LGKLYLMRL
+155 LGQLYLMRL
-164 DKNGLSCKSV
+164 DKNGLKSRTI
-174 STGGAIILSMTEGY
+174 STGGAIILSMAEGTK
-188 MDDILLGTDKGVRHL
+188 DDILLGTDKGVRHL
-203 NHRSLT
+203 NQRSLT
-209 IDKKA
+209 IDKKVL
-214 ILENEEI
+214 LEEEEI
-221 SCLYANGYNIYA
+221 NCMYVNGFSIYA
-233 GTENGAIYQF
+233 GTNKGAIYQL
-243 ANSQKPNLIRH
+243 ANRQKPNLIRS
-254 PSGMGIQ
+254 PSGLGIL
-261 FLFADSQGLVWFCD
+261 FLFVDSQGLVWFCD

-282 LNPENGNEKFFQQIV
+282 LNPENGNEKFFQQTV

-306 GSFRE
+306 GSFKE
-311 SYGTVWVRM
+311 CYGTVWVRM
-320 NHGGYGYYNRETDM
+320 NHGGYGYYNREADV

-373 KLEILRKNI
+373 KLEILKKNI
-382 LRVKP
+382 LRVRP
-387 VPHANSPLENE
+387 VPHATSTMENE
-398 IRAMYYDKE
+398 IRAFYYDKE

-422 NHDNGTQTVISR
+422 YHDNESQTIITR
-434 DTKGEPLGRLYGIS
+434 DAKGEPLGRIYGIS
-448 KGRNGEYWICSK
+448 KGRNGDYWICSK

-465 KMSPNGNSWTLE
+465 KMSPNGSSWTLE
-477 HFAHDANDRQ
+477 HFAHDANNKQ
-487 SINSNSAYLA
+487 SINSNSAYYA
-497 IEDQEGNLWIA
+497 IEDQDGNLWIA

-516 MTKDQGKTVFLSP
+516 MTKDQGMTVFLSP
-529 GNGLKGYPKD
+529 GNGLEGYPKG

-551 DGNIWA
+551 EGNIWA
-557 GTTDG
+557 ATTDG
-562 ILIMSYRDKKLKIDK
+562 ILIMSYKNKQLKIEK

-616 IGKDEDGTWLFD
+616 VGKDEDGTWLFE
-628 SFNALDGLPSDEIRS
+628 SFNAQDGLPSDEIRS

-652 WFSMEHMIC
+652 WFSMEHAIC
-661 SFDVNKRVFT
+661 SFDVSKRVFT

-687 GAITLGNGNMLFGTL
+687 GAITLDNGTMLFGTL

-708 DRKKLTTSM
+708 DRKKLTASM

-731 GQLMSPRLNN
+731 GQLMSPRLND
-741 TYDYYVPLSKQVELP
+741 TYDYYVPLSKHVELP
-756 NGVDEFAFRFAAM
+756 SGVDEFAFRFAAM

-778 YQYILEGYEKEWHNA
+778 YQYILEGYEEEWHNA
-793 EKDLTARYTD
+793 EKDLTARYSD

-809 TFRVKAFL
+809 TFRVRAFL

-833 PGFFLFSK
+833 PQFFLFST
-841 TARWIYLGILGVI
+841 TARWIYLGILVVI
-854 VLVLMVKYRKKWL
+854 GLALLVKYRKKWL
-867 RALKKDKAA
+867 RALKKDKTA

>member
-1 MMIHSNSLRIL
+1 MIHRNILRIL
-12 ICCTLL
+12 IGCTLL
-18 LGMVQTVDAQ
+18 LGVVQTVDAQ
-28 QIQATR
+28 LFQATR

-46 AVSGIF
+46 AVSGIY

-71 GYHFYNYKTGNAS
+71 GYHFYNYRTGNAS
-84 RIKNLHNRIL
+84 RIDNLHNRIL
-94 DMVIDQSQ
+94 DLVIDQSQ

-114 VLDRKKDQF
+114 VLDRTKDQF

-128 DLSGNEDFKTDIPL
+128 GISGNEDFKTDIPL
-142 LVTSWGDVLVSIG
+142 MVTSWGEVLVSIG
-155 LGKLYLMRL
+155 LGQLYLMRL
-164 DKNGLSCKSV
+164 DKNGLKSRTI
-174 STGGAIILSMTEGY
+174 STGGAIILSMAEGTK
-188 MDDILLGTDKGVRHL
+188 DDILLGTDKGVRHL
-203 NHRSLT
+203 NQRSLT
-209 IDKKA
+209 IDKKVL
-214 ILENEEI
+214 LEEEEI
-221 SCLYANGYNIYA
+221 NCMYVNGFSIYA
-233 GTENGAIYQF
+233 GTNKGAIYQL
-243 ANSQKPNLIRH
+243 ANRQKPNLIRS
-254 PSGMGIQ
+254 PSGLGIQ
-261 FLFADSQGLVWFCD
+261 FLFVDSQGLVWFCD

-282 LNPENGNEKFFQQIV
+282 LNPENGNEKFFQQTV

-306 GSFRE
+306 GSFKE
-311 SYGTVWVRM
+311 CYGTVWVRM
-320 NHGGYGYYNRETDM
+320 NHGGYGYYNREADV

-373 KLEILRKNI
+373 KLEILKKNI
-382 LRVKP
+382 LRVRP
-387 VPHANSPLENE
+387 VPHATSTMENE
-398 IRAMYYDKE
+398 IRAFYYDKE

-422 NHDNGTQTVISR
+422 YHDNKSQTIITR
-434 DTKGEPLGRLYGIS
+434 DAKGEPLGRIYGIS
-448 KGRNGEYWICSK
+448 KGRNGDYWICSK

-465 KMSPNGNSWTLE
+465 KMSPNGSSWTLE
-477 HFAHDANDRQ
+477 HFAHDANNKQ
-487 SINSNSAYLA
+487 SINSNSAYYA
-497 IEDQEGNLWIA
+497 IEDQDGNLWIA

-529 GNGLKGYPKD
+529 GNGLEGYPKG

-551 DGNIWA
+551 EGNIWA
-557 GTTDG
+557 ATTDG
-562 ILIMSYRDKKLKIDK
+562 ILIMSYKNKQLKIEK

-616 IGKDEDGTWLFD
+616 VGKDEDGTWLFE
-628 SFNALDGLPSDEIRS
+628 SFNAQDGLPSDEIRS

-652 WFSMEHMIC
+652 WFSMEHAIC
-661 SFDVNKRVFT
+661 SFDVSKRVFT

-687 GAITLGNGNMLFGTL
+687 GAITLDNGTMLFGTL

-708 DRKKLTTSM
+708 DRKKLTASM

-731 GQLMSPRLNN
+731 GQLMSPRLND
-741 TYDYYVPLSKQVELP
+741 TYDYYVPLSKHVELP
-756 NGVDEFAFRFAAM
+756 SGVDEFAFRFAAM

-778 YQYILEGYEKEWHNA
+778 YQYILEGYEDEWHNA
-793 EKDLTARYTD
+793 EKDLTARYSD

-809 TFRVKAFL
+809 TFRVRAFL

-833 PGFFLFSK
+833 PQFFLFST
-841 TARWIYLGILGVI
+841 TARWIYLGILVVI
-854 VLVLMVKYRKKWL
+854 GLALLVKYRKKWL
-867 RALKKDKAA
+867 RALKKDKTA

>member
-1 MMIHSNSLRIL
+1 MIHRNILRIL
-12 ICCTLL
+12 IGCTLL
-18 LGMVQTVDAQ
+18 LGVVQHVDAQ
-28 QIQATR
+28 LFQATR

-46 AVSGIF
+46 AVSGIY

-71 GYHFYNYKTGNAS
+71 GYHFYNYRTGNAS
-84 RIKNLHNRIL
+84 RIDNLHNRIL
-94 DMVIDQSQ
+94 DLVIDQSQ

-114 VLDRKKDQF
+114 VLDRTKDQF

-128 DLSGNEDFKTDIPL
+128 GISGNEDFKTDIPL
-142 LVTSWGDVLVSIG
+142 MVTSWGEVLVSIG
-155 LGKLYLMRL
+155 LGQLYLMRL
-164 DKNGLSCKSV
+164 DKNGLKSRTI
-174 STGGAIILSMTEGY
+174 STGGAIILSMAEGTK
-188 MDDILLGTDKGVRHL
+188 DDILLGTDKGVRHL
-203 NHRSLT
+203 NQRSLT
-209 IDKKA
+209 IDKKVL
-214 ILENEEI
+214 LEEEEI
-221 SCLYANGYNIYA
+221 NCMYVNGFSIYA
-233 GTENGAIYQF
+233 GTNKGAIYQL
-243 ANSQKPNLIRH
+243 ANRQKPNLIRS
-254 PSGMGIQ
+254 PSGLGIQ
-261 FLFADSQGLVWFCD
+261 FLFVDSQGLVWFCD

-282 LNPENGNEKFFQQIV
+282 LNPENGNEKFFQQTV

-306 GSFRE
+306 GSFKE
-311 SYGTVWVRM
+311 CYGTVWVRM
-320 NHGGYGYYNRETDM
+320 NHGGYGYYNREADV

-373 KLEILRKNI
+373 KLEILKKNI
-382 LRVKP
+382 LRVRP
-387 VPHANSPLENE
+387 VPHATSTMENE
-398 IRAMYYDKE
+398 IRAFYYDKE

-422 NHDNGTQTVISR
+422 YHDNKSQTIITR
-434 DTKGEPLGRLYGIS
+434 DAKGEPLGRIYGIS
-448 KGRNGEYWICSK
+448 KGRNGDYWICSK

-465 KMSPNGNSWTLE
+465 KMSPNGSSWTLE
-477 HFAHDANDRQ
+477 HFAHDANNKQ
-487 SINSNSAYLA
+487 SINSNSAYYA
-497 IEDQEGNLWIA
+497 IEDQDGNLWIA

-529 GNGLKGYPKD
+529 GNGLEGYPKG

-551 DGNIWA
+551 EGNIWA

-562 ILIMSYRDKKLKIDK
+562 ILIMSYKNKQLKIEK

-616 IGKDEDGTWLFD
+616 VGKDEDGTWLFE
-628 SFNALDGLPSDEIRS
+628 SFNAQDGLPSDEIRS

-652 WFSMEHMIC
+652 WFSMEHAIC
-661 SFDVNKRVFT
+661 SFDVSKRVFT

-687 GAITLGNGNMLFGTL
+687 GAITLDNGTMLFGTL

-708 DRKKLTTSM
+708 DRKKLTASM

-731 GQLMSPRLNN
+731 GQLMSPRLND
-741 TYDYYVPLSKQVELP
+741 TYDYYVPLSKHVELP
-756 NGVDEFAFRFAAM
+756 SGVDEFAFRFAAM

-778 YQYILEGYEKEWHNA
+778 YQYILEGYEEEWHNA
-793 EKDLTARYTD
+793 EKDLTARYSD

-809 TFRVKAFL
+809 TFRVRAFL

-833 PGFFLFSK
+833 PQFFLFST
-841 TARWIYLGILGVI
+841 TARWIYLGILVVI
-854 VLVLMVKYRKKWL
+854 GLALLVKYRKKWL
-867 RALKKDKAA
+867 RALKKDKTA

>member
-1 MMIHSNSLRIL
+1 MIHRNILRIL
-12 ICCTLL
+12 IGCTLL
-18 LGMVQTVDAQ
+18 LGVVQTVDAQ
-28 QIQATR
+28 LFQATR

-46 AVSGIF
+46 AVSGIY

-71 GYHFYNYKTGNAS
+71 GYHFYNYRTGNAS
-84 RIKNLHNRIL
+84 RIDNLHNRIL
-94 DMVIDQSQ
+94 DLVIDQSQ

-114 VLDRKKDQF
+114 VLDRTKDQF

-128 DLSGNEDFKTDIPL
+128 GISGNEDFKTDIPL
-142 LVTSWGDVLVSIG
+142 MVTSWGEVLVSIG
-155 LGKLYLMRL
+155 LGQLYLMRL
-164 DKNGLSCKSV
+164 DKNGLKSRTI
-174 STGGAIILSMTEGY
+174 STGGAIILSMAEGTK
-188 MDDILLGTDKGVRHL
+188 DDILLGTDKGVRHL
-203 NHRSLT
+203 NQRSLT
-209 IDKKA
+209 IDKKVL
-214 ILENEEI
+214 LEEEEI
-221 SCLYANGYNIYA
+221 NCMYVNGFSIYA
-233 GTENGAIYQF
+233 GTNKGAIYQL
-243 ANSQKPNLIRH
+243 ANRQKPNLIRS
-254 PSGMGIQ
+254 PSGLGIL
-261 FLFADSQGLVWFCD
+261 FLFVDSQGLVWFCD

-282 LNPENGNEKFFQQIV
+282 LNPENGNEKFFQQTV
-297 LAPEYDGRN
+297 LAPEYDGRD
-306 GSFRE
+306 GSFKE
-311 SYGTVWVRM
+311 CYGTVWVRM
-320 NHGGYGYYNRETDM
+320 NHGGYGYYNREADV

-373 KLEILRKNI
+373 KLEILKKNI
-382 LRVKP
+382 LRVRP
-387 VPHANSPLENE
+387 VPHATSTMENE
-398 IRAMYYDKE
+398 IRAFYYDKE

-422 NHDNGTQTVISR
+422 YHDNKSQTIITR
-434 DTKGEPLGRLYGIS
+434 DAKGEPLGRIYGIS
-448 KGRNGEYWICSK
+448 KGRNGDYWICSK

-465 KMSPNGNSWTLE
+465 KMSPNGSSWTLE
-477 HFAHDANDRQ
+477 HFAHDANNKQ
-487 SINSNSAYLA
+487 SINSNSAYYA
-497 IEDQEGNLWIA
+497 IEDQDGNLWIA

-529 GNGLKGYPKD
+529 GNGLEGYPKG

-551 DGNIWA
+551 EGNIWA
-557 GTTDG
+557 ATTDG
-562 ILIMSYRDKKLKIDK
+562 ILIMSYKNKQLKIEK

-616 IGKDEDGTWLFD
+616 VGKDEDGTWLFE
-628 SFNALDGLPSDEIRS
+628 SFNAQDGLPSDEIRS

-652 WFSMEHMIC
+652 WFSMEHAIC
-661 SFDVNKRVFT
+661 SFDVSKRVFT

-687 GAITLGNGNMLFGTL
+687 GAITLDNGTMLFGTL

-708 DRKKLTTSM
+708 DRKKLTASM

-731 GQLMSPRLNN
+731 GQLMSPRLND
-741 TYDYYVPLSKQVELP
+741 TYDYYVPLSKHVELP
-756 NGVDEFAFRFAAM
+756 SGVDEFAFRFAAM

-778 YQYILEGYEKEWHNA
+778 YQYILEGYEEEWHNA
-793 EKDLTARYTD
+793 EKDLTARYSD

-809 TFRVKAFL
+809 TFRVRAFL

-833 PGFFLFSK
+833 PQFFLFST
-841 TARWIYLGILGVI
+841 TARWIYLGILVVI
-854 VLVLMVKYRKKWL
+854 GLALLVKYRKKWL
-867 RALKKDKAA
+867 RALKKDKTA

>member
-1 MMIHSNSLRIL
+1 MIHRNILRIL
-12 ICCTLL
+12 IGCTLL
-18 LGMVQTVDAQ
+18 LGVVQTVDAQ
-28 QIQATR
+28 QFQATR

-46 AVSGIF
+46 AVSGIY

-71 GYHFYNYKTGNAS
+71 GYHFYNYRTGNAS
-84 RIKNLHNRIL
+84 RIDNLHNRIL
-94 DMVIDQSQ
+94 DLVIDQSQ

-114 VLDRKKDQF
+114 VLDRTKDQF

-128 DLSGNEDFKTDIPL
+128 GISGNEDFKTDIPL
-142 LVTSWGDVLVSIG
+142 MVTSWGEVLVSIG
-155 LGKLYLMRL
+155 LGQLYLMRL
-164 DKNGLSCKSV
+164 DKNGLKSRTI
-174 STGGAIILSMTEGY
+174 STGGAIILSMAEGTT
-188 MDDILLGTDKGVRHL
+188 DDILLGTDKGVRHL
-203 NHRSLT
+203 NQRSLT
-209 IDKKA
+209 IDKKVL
-214 ILENEEI
+214 LEEEEI
-221 SCLYANGYNIYA
+221 NCMYVNGFSIYA
-233 GTENGAIYQF
+233 GTNKGAIYQL
-243 ANSQKPNLIRH
+243 ANRQKPNLIRS
-254 PSGMGIQ
+254 PSGLGIQ
-261 FLFADSQGLVWFCD
+261 FLFVDSQGLVWFCD

-282 LNPENGNEKFFQQIV
+282 LNPENGNEKFFQQTV
-297 LAPEYDGRN
+297 LAPEYDGRD
-306 GSFRE
+306 GSFKE
-311 SYGTVWVRM
+311 CYGTVWVRM
-320 NHGGYGYYNRETDM
+320 NHGGYGYYNREADV

-373 KLEILRKNI
+373 KLEILKKNI
-382 LRVKP
+382 LRVRP
-387 VPHANSPLENE
+387 VPHATSTMENE
-398 IRAMYYDKE
+398 IRAFYYDKE

-422 NHDNGTQTVISR
+422 YHDNESQTIITR
-434 DTKGEPLGRLYGIS
+434 DAKGEPLGRIYGIS
-448 KGRNGEYWICSK
+448 KGRNGDYWICSK

-465 KMSPNGNSWTLE
+465 KMSPNGSSWTLE
-477 HFAHDANDRQ
+477 HFAHDANNKQ
-487 SINSNSAYLA
+487 SINSNSAYYA
-497 IEDQEGNLWIA
+497 IEDQDGNLWIA

-529 GNGLKGYPKD
+529 GNGLEGYPKG

-551 DGNIWA
+551 EGNIWA
-557 GTTDG
+557 ATTDG
-562 ILIMSYRDKKLKIDK
+562 ILIMSYKNKQLKIEK

-616 IGKDEDGTWLFD
+616 VGKDEDGTWLFE
-628 SFNALDGLPSDEIRS
+628 SFNAQDGLPSDEIRS

-652 WFSMEHMIC
+652 WFSMEHAIC
-661 SFDVNKRVFT
+661 SFDVSKRVFT

-687 GAITLGNGNMLFGTL
+687 GAITLDNGTMLFGTL

-708 DRKKLTTSM
+708 DRKKLTASM

-731 GQLMSPRLNN
+731 GQLMSPRLND
-741 TYDYYVPLSKQVELP
+741 TYDYYVPLSKHVELP
-756 NGVDEFAFRFAAM
+756 SGVDEFAFRFAAM

-778 YQYILEGYEKEWHNA
+778 YQYILEGYEDEWHNA
-793 EKDLTARYTD
+793 EKDLTARYSD

-809 TFRVKAFL
+809 TFRVRAFL

-833 PGFFLFSK
+833 PQFFLFST
-841 TARWIYLGILGVI
+841 TARWIYLGILVVI
-854 VLVLMVKYRKKWL
+854 GLALLVKYRKKWL
-867 RALKKDKAA
+867 RALKKDKTA

>member
-1 MMIHSNSLRIL
+1 MIHRNILRIL
-12 ICCTLL
+12 IGCTLL
-18 LGMVQTVDAQ
+18 LGVVQTVDAQ
-28 QIQATR
+28 LFQATR

-46 AVSGIF
+46 AVSGIY

-57 YLWIATW
+57 YLWITTW

-71 GYHFYNYKTGNAS
+71 GYHFYNYRTGNAS
-84 RIKNLHNRIL
+84 RINHLHNRIL
-94 DMVIDQSQ
+94 DLVIDQSQ

-114 VLDRKKDQF
+114 VLDRTKDQF

-128 DLSGNEDFKTDIPL
+128 EISGNEDFKTDIPL
-142 LVTSWGDVLVSIG
+142 MVTSWGEVLVSIG
-155 LGKLYLMRL
+155 MGQLYLMRL
-164 DKNGLSCKSV
+164 DKNGLKSRTI
-174 STGGAIILSMTEGY
+174 STGGAIILSMAEGTK
-188 MDDILLGTDKGVRHL
+188 DDILLGTDKGVRHL
-203 NHRSLT
+203 NQRSLT
-209 IDKKA
+209 IDKKVL
-214 ILENEEI
+214 LEEEEI
-221 SCLYANGYNIYA
+221 NCMYVNGFSIYA
-233 GTENGAIYQF
+233 GTNKGAIYQL
-243 ANSQKPNLIRH
+243 ANRQKPNLIRS
-254 PSGMGIQ
+254 PSGLGIQ
-261 FLFADSQGLVWFCD
+261 FLFVDSQGLVWFCD

-282 LNPENGNEKFFQQIV
+282 LNPENGNEKFFQQTV

-306 GSFRE
+306 GSFKE
-311 SYGTVWVRM
+311 CYGTVWVRM
-320 NHGGYGYYNRETDM
+320 NHGGYGYYNREADV

-373 KLEILRKNI
+373 KLEILKKNI
-382 LRVKP
+382 LRVRP
-387 VPHANSPLENE
+387 VPHATSTMENE
-398 IRAMYYDKE
+398 IRAFYYDKE

-422 NHDNGTQTVISR
+422 YHDNKSQTIITR
-434 DTKGEPLGRLYGIS
+434 DAKGEPLGRIYGIS
-448 KGRNGEYWICSK
+448 KGRNGDYWICSK

-465 KMSPNGNSWTLE
+465 KMSPNGSSWTLE
-477 HFAHDANDRQ
+477 HFAHDANNKQ
-487 SINSNSAYLA
+487 SINSNSAYYA
-497 IEDQEGNLWIA
+497 IEDQDGNLWIA

-529 GNGLKGYPKD
+529 GNGLEGYPKG

-551 DGNIWA
+551 EGNIWA
-557 GTTDG
+557 ATTDG
-562 ILIMSYRDKKLKIDK
+562 ILIMSYKNKQLKIEK

-616 IGKDEDGTWLFD
+616 VGKDEDGTWLFE
-628 SFNALDGLPSDEIRS
+628 SFNAQDGLPSDEIRS

-652 WFSMEHMIC
+652 WFSMEHAIC
-661 SFDVNKRVFT
+661 SFDVSKRVFT

-687 GAITLGNGNMLFGTL
+687 GAITLDNGTMLFGTL

-708 DRKKLTTSM
+708 DRKKLTASM

-731 GQLMSPRLNN
+731 GQLMSPRLND
-741 TYDYYVPLSKQVELP
+741 TYDYYVPLSKHVELP
-756 NGVDEFAFRFAAM
+756 SGVDEFAFRFAAM

-778 YQYILEGYEKEWHNA
+778 YQYILEGYEEEWHNA
-793 EKDLTARYTD
+793 EKDLTARYSD

-809 TFRVKAFL
+809 TFRVRAFL

-833 PGFFLFSK
+833 PQFFLFST
-841 TARWIYLGILGVI
+841 TARWIYLGILVVI
-854 VLVLMVKYRKKWL
+854 GLALLVKYRKKWL
-867 RALKKDKAA
+867 RALKKDKTA

>member
-1 MMIHSNSLRIL
+1 MIHRNILRIL
-12 ICCTLL
+12 IGCTLL
-18 LGMVQTVDAQ
+18 LGVVQTVDAQ
-28 QIQATR
+28 LFQATR

-46 AVSGIF
+46 AVSGIY

-71 GYHFYNYKTGNAS
+71 GYHFYNYRTGNAS
-84 RIKNLHNRIL
+84 RIDNLHNRIL
-94 DMVIDQSQ
+94 DLVIDQSQ

-114 VLDRKKDQF
+114 VLDRTKDQF

-128 DLSGNEDFKTDIPL
+128 GISGNEDFKTDIPL
-142 LVTSWGDVLVSIG
+142 MVTSWGEVLVSIG
-155 LGKLYLMRL
+155 LGQLYLMRL
-164 DKNGLSCKSV
+164 DKNGLKSRTI
-174 STGGAIILSMTEGY
+174 STGGAIILSMAEGTT
-188 MDDILLGTDKGVRHL
+188 DDILLGTDKGVRHL
-203 NHRSLT
+203 NQRSLT
-209 IDKKA
+209 IDKKVL
-214 ILENEEI
+214 LEEEEI
-221 SCLYANGYNIYA
+221 NCMYVNGFSIYA
-233 GTENGAIYQF
+233 GTNKGAIYQL
-243 ANSQKPNLIRH
+243 ANRQKPNLIRS
-254 PSGMGIQ
+254 PSGLGIL
-261 FLFADSQGLVWFCD
+261 FLFVDSQGLVWFCD

-282 LNPENGNEKFFQQIV
+282 LNPENGNEKFFQQTV

-311 SYGTVWVRM
+311 CYGTVWVRM
-320 NHGGYGYYNRETDM
+320 NHGGYGYYNREADV

-373 KLEILRKNI
+373 KLEILKKNI
-382 LRVKP
+382 LRVRP
-387 VPHANSPLENE
+387 VPHATSTMENE
-398 IRAMYYDKE
+398 IRAFYYDKE

-422 NHDNGTQTVISR
+422 YHDNKSQTIITR
-434 DTKGEPLGRLYGIS
+434 DAKGEPLGRIYGIS
-448 KGRNGEYWICSK
+448 KGRNGDYWICSK

-465 KMSPNGNSWTLE
+465 KMSPNGSSWTLE
-477 HFAHDANDRQ
+477 HFAHDANNKQ
-487 SINSNSAYLA
+487 SINSNSAYYA
-497 IEDQEGNLWIA
+497 IEDQDGNLWIA

-516 MTKDQGKTVFLSP
+516 MTKVQGKTVFLSP
-529 GNGLKGYPKD
+529 GNGLEGYPKG

-551 DGNIWA
+551 EGNIWA
-557 GTTDG
+557 ATTDG
-562 ILIMSYRDKKLKIDK
+562 ILIMSYKNKQLKIEK

-616 IGKDEDGTWLFD
+616 VGKDEDGTWLFE
-628 SFNALDGLPSDEIRS
+628 SFNAQDGLPSDEIRS

-652 WFSMEHMIC
+652 WFSMEHAIC
-661 SFDVNKRVFT
+661 SFDVSKRVFT

-687 GAITLGNGNMLFGTL
+687 GAITLDNGTMLFGTL

-708 DRKKLTTSM
+708 DRKKLTASM

-731 GQLMSPRLNN
+731 GQLMSPRLND
-741 TYDYYVPLSKQVELP
+741 TYDYYVPLSKHVELP
-756 NGVDEFAFRFAAM
+756 SGVDEFAFRFAAM

-778 YQYILEGYEKEWHNA
+778 YQYILEGYEEEWHNA
-793 EKDLTARYTD
+793 EKDLTARYSD

-809 TFRVKAFL
+809 TFRVRAFL

-833 PGFFLFSK
+833 PQFFLFST
-841 TARWIYLGILGVI
+841 TARWIYLGILVVI
-854 VLVLMVKYRKKWL
+854 GLALLVKYRKKWL
-867 RALKKDKAA
+867 RALKKDKTA

>member
-1 MMIHSNSLRIL
+1 MIHRNILRIL
-12 ICCTLL
+12 IGCTLL
-18 LGMVQTVDAQ
+18 LGVVQTVDAQ
-28 QIQATR
+28 LFQATR

-46 AVSGIF
+46 AVSGIY

-71 GYHFYNYKTGNAS
+71 GYHFYNYRTGNAS
-84 RIKNLHNRIL
+84 RIDNLHNRIL
-94 DMVIDQSQ
+94 DLVIDQSQ

-114 VLDRKKDQF
+114 VLDRTKDQF

-128 DLSGNEDFKTDIPL
+128 GISGNEDFKTDIPL
-142 LVTSWGDVLVSIG
+142 MVTSWGEVLVSIG
-155 LGKLYLMRL
+155 LGQLYLMRL
-164 DKNGLSCKSV
+164 DKNGLKSRTI
-174 STGGAIILSMTEGY
+174 STGGAIILSMAEGTT
-188 MDDILLGTDKGVRHL
+188 DDILLGTDKGVRHL
-203 NHRSLT
+203 NQRSLT
-209 IDKKA
+209 IDKKVL
-214 ILENEEI
+214 LEEEEI
-221 SCLYANGYNIYA
+221 NCMYVNGFSIYA
-233 GTENGAIYQF
+233 GTNKGAIYQL
-243 ANSQKPNLIRH
+243 ANRQKPNLIRS
-254 PSGMGIQ
+254 PSGLGIL
-261 FLFADSQGLVWFCD
+261 FLFVDSQGLVWFCD

-282 LNPENGNEKFFQQIV
+282 LNPENGNEKFFQQTV

-306 GSFRE
+306 GSFKE
-311 SYGTVWVRM
+311 CYGTVWVRM
-320 NHGGYGYYNRETDM
+320 NHGGYGYYNREADV

-373 KLEILRKNI
+373 KLEILKKNI
-382 LRVKP
+382 LRVRP
-387 VPHANSPLENE
+387 VPHATSTMENE
-398 IRAMYYDKE
+398 IRAFYYDKE

-422 NHDNGTQTVISR
+422 YHDNKSQTIITR
-434 DTKGEPLGRLYGIS
+434 DAKGEPLGRIYGIS
-448 KGRNGEYWICSK
+448 KGRNGDYWICSK

-465 KMSPNGNSWTLE
+465 KMSPNGSSWTLE
-477 HFAHDANDRQ
+477 HFAHDANNKQ
-487 SINSNSAYLA
+487 SINSNSAYYA
-497 IEDQEGNLWIA
+497 IEDQDGNLWIA

-529 GNGLKGYPKD
+529 GNGLEGYPKG

-551 DGNIWA
+551 EGNIWA
-557 GTTDG
+557 ATTDG
-562 ILIMSYRDKKLKIDK
+562 ILIMSYKNKQLKIEK

-616 IGKDEDGTWLFD
+616 VGKDEDGTWLFE
-628 SFNALDGLPSDEIRS
+628 SFNAQDGLPSDEIRS

-652 WFSMEHMIC
+652 WFSMEHAIC
-661 SFDVNKRVFT
+661 SFDVSKRVFT

-687 GAITLGNGNMLFGTL
+687 GAITLDNGTMLFGTL

-708 DRKKLTTSM
+708 DRKKLTASM

-731 GQLMSPRLNN
+731 GQLMSPRLND
-741 TYDYYVPLSKQVELP
+741 TYDYYVPLSKHVELP
-756 NGVDEFAFRFAAM
+756 SGVDEFAFRFAAM

-778 YQYILEGYEKEWHNA
+778 YQYILEGYEEEWHNA
-793 EKDLTARYTD
+793 EKDLTARYSD

-809 TFRVKAFL
+809 TFRVRAFL

-833 PGFFLFSK
+833 PQFFLFST
-841 TARWIYLGILGVI
+841 TARWIYLGILVVI
-854 VLVLMVKYRKKWL
+854 GLALLVKYRKKWL
-867 RALKKDKAA
+867 RALKKDKTA

>member
-516 MTKDQGKTVFLSP
+516 MTQDQGKTIFLSP

>member
-1 MMIHSNSLRIL
+1 MIHRNILRIL
-12 ICCTLL
+12 IGCTLL
-18 LGMVQTVDAQ
+18 LGVVQTVDAQ
-28 QIQATR
+28 LFQATR

-46 AVSGIF
+46 AVSGIY

-71 GYHFYNYKTGNAS
+71 GYHFYNYRTGNAS
-84 RIKNLHNRIL
+84 RIDNLHNRIL
-94 DMVIDQSQ
+94 DLVIDQSQ

-114 VLDRKKDQF
+114 VLDRTKDQF

-128 DLSGNEDFKTDIPL
+128 GISGNEDFKTDIPL
-142 LVTSWGDVLVSIG
+142 MVTSWGEVLVSIG
-155 LGKLYLMRL
+155 LGQLYLMRL
-164 DKNGLSCKSV
+164 DKNGLKSRTI
-174 STGGAIILSMTEGY
+174 STGGAIILSMAEGTT
-188 MDDILLGTDKGVRHL
+188 DDILLGTDKGVRHL
-203 NHRSLT
+203 NQRSLT
-209 IDKKA
+209 IDKKVL
-214 ILENEEI
+214 LEEEEI
-221 SCLYANGYNIYA
+221 NCMYVNGFSIYA
-233 GTENGAIYQF
+233 GTNKGAIYQL
-243 ANSQKPNLIRH
+243 ANRQKPNLIRS
-254 PSGMGIQ
+254 PSGLGIQ
-261 FLFADSQGLVWFCD
+261 FLFVDSQGLVWFCD

-282 LNPENGNEKFFQQIV
+282 LNPENGNEKFFQQTV

-306 GSFRE
+306 GSFKE
-311 SYGTVWVRM
+311 CYGTVWVRM
-320 NHGGYGYYNRETDM
+320 NHGGYGYYNREADV

-373 KLEILRKNI
+373 KLEILKKNI
-382 LRVKP
+382 LRVRP
-387 VPHANSPLENE
+387 VPHATSTMENE
-398 IRAMYYDKE
+398 IRAFYYDKE

-422 NHDNGTQTVISR
+422 YHDNKSQTIITR
-434 DTKGEPLGRLYGIS
+434 DAKGEPLGRIYGIS
-448 KGRNGEYWICSK
+448 KGRNGDYWICSK

-465 KMSPNGNSWTLE
+465 KMSPNGSSWTLE
-477 HFAHDANDRQ
+477 HFAHDANNKQ
-487 SINSNSAYLA
+487 SINSNSAYYA
-497 IEDQEGNLWIA
+497 IEDQDGNLWIA

-529 GNGLKGYPKD
+529 GNGLEGYPKG

-551 DGNIWA
+551 EGNIWA
-557 GTTDG
+557 ATTDG
-562 ILIMSYRDKKLKIDK
+562 ILIMSYKNKQLKIEK

-616 IGKDEDGTWLFD
+616 VGKDEDGTWLFE
-628 SFNALDGLPSDEIRS
+628 SFNAQDGLPSDEIRS

-652 WFSMEHMIC
+652 WFSMEHAIC
-661 SFDVNKRVFT
+661 SFDVSKRVFT

-687 GAITLGNGNMLFGTL
+687 GAITLDNGTMLFGTL

-708 DRKKLTTSM
+708 DRKKLTASM

-731 GQLMSPRLNN
+731 GQLMSPRLND
-741 TYDYYVPLSKQVELP
+741 TYDYYVPLSKHVELP
-756 NGVDEFAFRFAAM
+756 SGVDEFAFRFAAM

-778 YQYILEGYEKEWHNA
+778 YQYILEGYE
-793 EKDLTARYTD
+793 
-803 LPAGTY
+803 
-809 TFRVKAFL
+809 
-817 LESPEK
+817 
-823 YDQRSIEVVV
+823 DQRNTTS
-833 PGFFLFSK
+833 G
-841 TARWIYLGILGVI
+841 
-854 VLVLMVKYRKKWL
+854 
-867 RALKKDKAA
+867 ALKWWCPNSSYSQRRHAGSTSAS

>member
-1 MMIHSNSLRIL
+1 MIHRNILRIL
-12 ICCTLL
+12 IGCTLL
-18 LGMVQTVDAQ
+18 LGVVQTVDAQ
-28 QIQATR
+28 LFQATR

-46 AVSGIF
+46 AVSGIY

-71 GYHFYNYKTGNAS
+71 GYHFYNYRTGNAS
-84 RIKNLHNRIL
+84 RIDNLHNRIL
-94 DMVIDQSQ
+94 DLVIDQSQ

-114 VLDRKKDQF
+114 VLDRTKDQF

-128 DLSGNEDFKTDIPL
+128 GISGNEDFKTDIPL
-142 LVTSWGDVLVSIG
+142 MVTSWGEVLVSIG
-155 LGKLYLMRL
+155 LGQLYLMRL
-164 DKNGLSCKSV
+164 DKNGLKSRTI
-174 STGGAIILSMTEGY
+174 STGGAIILSMAEGTK
-188 MDDILLGTDKGVRHL
+188 DDILLGTDKGVRHL
-203 NHRSLT
+203 NQRSLT
-209 IDKKA
+209 IDKKVL
-214 ILENEEI
+214 LEEEEI
-221 SCLYANGYNIYA
+221 NCMYVNGFSIYA
-233 GTENGAIYQF
+233 GTNKGAIYQL
-243 ANSQKPNLIRH
+243 ANRQKPNLIRS
-254 PSGMGIQ
+254 PSGLGIL
-261 FLFADSQGLVWFCD
+261 FLFVDSQGLVWFCD

-282 LNPENGNEKFFQQIV
+282 LNPENGNEKFFQQTV
-297 LAPEYDGRN
+297 LAPEYDGRD
-306 GSFRE
+306 GSFKE
-311 SYGTVWVRM
+311 CYGTVWVRM
-320 NHGGYGYYNRETDM
+320 NHGGYGYYNREADV

-373 KLEILRKNI
+373 KLEILKKNI
-382 LRVKP
+382 LRVRP
-387 VPHANSPLENE
+387 VPHATSTMENE
-398 IRAMYYDKE
+398 IRAFYYDKE

-422 NHDNGTQTVISR
+422 YHDNKSQTIITR
-434 DTKGEPLGRLYGIS
+434 DAKGEPLGRIYGIS
-448 KGRNGEYWICSK
+448 KGRNGDYWICSK

-465 KMSPNGNSWTLE
+465 KMSPNGSSWTLE
-477 HFAHDANDRQ
+477 HFAHDANNKQ
-487 SINSNSAYLA
+487 SINSNSAYYA
-497 IEDQEGNLWIA
+497 IEDQDGNLWIA

-529 GNGLKGYPKD
+529 GNGLEGYPKG

-551 DGNIWA
+551 EGNIWA
-557 GTTDG
+557 ATTDG
-562 ILIMSYRDKKLKIDK
+562 ILIMSYKNKQLKIEK

-616 IGKDEDGTWLFD
+616 VGKDEDGTWLFE
-628 SFNALDGLPSDEIRS
+628 SFNAQDGLPSDEIRS

-652 WFSMEHMIC
+652 WFSMEHAIC
-661 SFDVNKRVFT
+661 SFDVSKRVFT

-687 GAITLGNGNMLFGTL
+687 GAITLDNGTMLFGTL

-708 DRKKLTTSM
+708 DRKKLTASM

-731 GQLMSPRLNN
+731 GQLMSPRLND
-741 TYDYYVPLSKQVELP
+741 TYDYYVPLSKHVELP
-756 NGVDEFAFRFAAM
+756 SGVDEFAFRFAAM

-778 YQYILEGYEKEWHNA
+778 YQYILEGYEDEWHSA
-793 EKDLTARYTD
+793 EKDLTARYSD

-809 TFRVKAFL
+809 TFRVRAFL

-833 PGFFLFSK
+833 PQFFLFST
-841 TARWIYLGILGVI
+841 TARWIYLGILVVI
-854 VLVLMVKYRKKWL
+854 GLALLVKYRKKWL
-867 RALKKDKAA
+867 RALKKDKTA

>member
-1 MMIHSNSLRIL
+1 MIHRNILRIL
-12 ICCTLL
+12 IGCTLL
-18 LGMVQTVDAQ
+18 LGVVQTVDAQ
-28 QIQATR
+28 LFQATR

-46 AVSGIF
+46 AVSGIY

-71 GYHFYNYKTGNAS
+71 GYHFYNYRTGNAS
-84 RIKNLHNRIL
+84 RIDNLHNRIL
-94 DMVIDQSQ
+94 DLVIDQSQ

-114 VLDRKKDQF
+114 VLDRTKDQF

-128 DLSGNEDFKTDIPL
+128 GISGNEDFKTDIPL
-142 LVTSWGDVLVSIG
+142 MVTSWGEVLVSIG
-155 LGKLYLMRL
+155 LGQLYLMRL
-164 DKNGLSCKSV
+164 DKNGLKSRTI
-174 STGGAIILSMTEGY
+174 STGGAIILSMAEGTK
-188 MDDILLGTDKGVRHL
+188 DDILLGTDKGVRHL
-203 NHRSLT
+203 NQRSLT
-209 IDKKA
+209 IDKKVL
-214 ILENEEI
+214 LEEEEI
-221 SCLYANGYNIYA
+221 NCMYVNGFSIYA
-233 GTENGAIYQF
+233 GTNKGAIYQL
-243 ANSQKPNLIRH
+243 ANRQKPNLIRS
-254 PSGMGIQ
+254 PSGLGIQ
-261 FLFADSQGLVWFCD
+261 FLFVDSQGLVWFCD

-282 LNPENGNEKFFQQIV
+282 LNPENGNEKFFQQTV

-306 GSFRE
+306 GSFKE
-311 SYGTVWVRM
+311 CYGTVWVRM
-320 NHGGYGYYNRETDM
+320 NHGGYGYYNREADV

-373 KLEILRKNI
+373 KLEILKKNI
-382 LRVKP
+382 LRVRP
-387 VPHANSPLENE
+387 VPHATSTMENE
-398 IRAMYYDKE
+398 IRAFYYDKE

-422 NHDNGTQTVISR
+422 YHDNESQTIITR
-434 DTKGEPLGRLYGIS
+434 DAKGEPLGRIYGIS
-448 KGRNGEYWICSK
+448 KGRNGDYWICSK

-465 KMSPNGNSWTLE
+465 KMSPNGSSWTLE
-477 HFAHDANDRQ
+477 HFAHDANNKQ
-487 SINSNSAYLA
+487 SINSNSAYYA
-497 IEDQEGNLWIA
+497 IEDQDGNLWIA

-529 GNGLKGYPKD
+529 GNGLEGYPKG

-551 DGNIWA
+551 EGNIWA
-557 GTTDG
+557 ATTDG
-562 ILIMSYRDKKLKIDK
+562 ILIMSYKNKQLKIEK

-616 IGKDEDGTWLFD
+616 VGKDEDGTWLFE
-628 SFNALDGLPSDEIRS
+628 SFNAQDGLPSDEIRS

-652 WFSMEHMIC
+652 WFSMEHAIC
-661 SFDVNKRVFT
+661 SFDVSKRVFT

-687 GAITLGNGNMLFGTL
+687 GAITLDNGTMLFGTL

-708 DRKKLTTSM
+708 DRKKLTASM

-731 GQLMSPRLNN
+731 GQLMSPRLND
-741 TYDYYVPLSKQVELP
+741 TYDYYVPLSKHVELP
-756 NGVDEFAFRFAAM
+756 SGVDEFAFRFAAM

-778 YQYILEGYEKEWHNA
+778 YQYILEGYEEEWHNA
-793 EKDLTARYTD
+793 EKDLTARYSD

-809 TFRVKAFL
+809 TFRVRAFL

-833 PGFFLFSK
+833 PQFFLFST
-841 TARWIYLGILGVI
+841 TARWIYLGILVVI
-854 VLVLMVKYRKKWL
+854 GLALLVKYRKKGL
-867 RALKKDKAA
+867 RALKKDKTA

>member
-1 MMIHSNSLRIL
+1 MIHRNILRIL
-12 ICCTLL
+12 IGCTLL
-18 LGMVQTVDAQ
+18 LGVVQTVDAQ
-28 QIQATR
+28 LFQATR

-46 AVSGIF
+46 AVSGIY

-57 YLWIATW
+57 YLWITTW

-71 GYHFYNYKTGNAS
+71 GYHFYNYRTGNAS
-84 RIKNLHNRIL
+84 RIDNLHNRIL
-94 DMVIDQSQ
+94 DLVIDQSQ

-114 VLDRKKDQF
+114 VLDRTKDQF

-128 DLSGNEDFKTDIPL
+128 GISGNEDFKTDIPL
-142 LVTSWGDVLVSIG
+142 MVTSWGEVLVSIG
-155 LGKLYLMRL
+155 LGQLYLMRL
-164 DKNGLSCKSV
+164 DKNGLKSRTI
-174 STGGAIILSMTEGY
+174 STGGAIILSMAEGTK
-188 MDDILLGTDKGVRHL
+188 DDILLGTDKGVRHL
-203 NHRSLT
+203 NQRSLT
-209 IDKKA
+209 IDKKVL
-214 ILENEEI
+214 LEEEEI
-221 SCLYANGYNIYA
+221 NCMYVNGFSIYA
-233 GTENGAIYQF
+233 GTNKGAIYQL
-243 ANSQKPNLIRH
+243 ANRQKPNLIRS
-254 PSGMGIQ
+254 PSGLGIL
-261 FLFADSQGLVWFCD
+261 FLFVDSQGLVWFCD

-282 LNPENGNEKFFQQIV
+282 LNPENGNEKFFQQTV
-297 LAPEYDGRN
+297 LAPEYDGRD
-306 GSFRE
+306 GSFKE
-311 SYGTVWVRM
+311 CYGTVWVRM
-320 NHGGYGYYNRETDM
+320 NHGGYGYYNREADV

-373 KLEILRKNI
+373 KLEILKKNI
-382 LRVKP
+382 LRVRP
-387 VPHANSPLENE
+387 VPHATSTMENE
-398 IRAMYYDKE
+398 IRAFYYDKE

-422 NHDNGTQTVISR
+422 YHDNESQTIITR
-434 DTKGEPLGRLYGIS
+434 DAKGEPLGRIYGIS
-448 KGRNGEYWICSK
+448 KGRNGDYWICSK

-465 KMSPNGNSWTLE
+465 KMSPNGSSWTLE
-477 HFAHDANDRQ
+477 HFAHDANNKQ
-487 SINSNSAYLA
+487 SINSNSAYYA
-497 IEDQEGNLWIA
+497 IEDQDGNLWIA

-529 GNGLKGYPKD
+529 GNGLEGYPKG

-551 DGNIWA
+551 EGNIWA
-557 GTTDG
+557 ATTDG
-562 ILIMSYRDKKLKIDK
+562 ILIMSYKNKQLKIEK

-616 IGKDEDGTWLFD
+616 VGKDEDGTWLFE
-628 SFNALDGLPSDEIRS
+628 SFNAQDGLPSDEIRS

-652 WFSMEHMIC
+652 WFSMEHAIC
-661 SFDVNKRVFT
+661 SFDVSKRVFT

-687 GAITLGNGNMLFGTL
+687 GAITLDNGTMLFGTL

-708 DRKKLTTSM
+708 DRKKLTASM

-731 GQLMSPRLNN
+731 GQLMSPRLND
-741 TYDYYVPLSKQVELP
+741 TYDYYVPLSKHVELP
-756 NGVDEFAFRFAAM
+756 SGVDEFAFRFAAM

-778 YQYILEGYEKEWHNA
+778 YQYILEGYEEEWHNA
-793 EKDLTARYTD
+793 EKDLTARYSD

-809 TFRVKAFL
+809 TFRVRAFL

-833 PGFFLFSK
+833 PQFFLFST
-841 TARWIYLGILGVI
+841 TARWIYLGILVVI
-854 VLVLMVKYRKKWL
+854 GLALLVKYRKKWL
-867 RALKKDKAA
+867 RALKKDKTA

>member
-1 MMIHSNSLRIL
+1 MIHRNILRIL
-12 ICCTLL
+12 IGCTLL
-18 LGMVQTVDAQ
+18 LGVVQTVDAQ
-28 QIQATR
+28 LFQATR

-46 AVSGIF
+46 AVSGIY

-71 GYHFYNYKTGNAS
+71 GYHFYNYRTGNAS
-84 RIKNLHNRIL
+84 RIDNLHNRIL
-94 DMVIDQSQ
+94 DLVIDQSQ

-114 VLDRKKDQF
+114 VLDRTKDQF

-128 DLSGNEDFKTDIPL
+128 GISGNEDFKTDIPL
-142 LVTSWGDVLVSIG
+142 MVTSWGEVLVSIG
-155 LGKLYLMRL
+155 LGQLYLMRL
-164 DKNGLSCKSV
+164 DKNGLKSRTI
-174 STGGAIILSMTEGY
+174 STGGAIILSMAEGTT
-188 MDDILLGTDKGVRHL
+188 DDILLGTDKGVRHL
-203 NHRSLT
+203 NQRSLT
-209 IDKKA
+209 IDKKVL
-214 ILENEEI
+214 LEEEEI
-221 SCLYANGYNIYA
+221 NCMYVNGFSIYA
-233 GTENGAIYQF
+233 GTNKGAIYQL
-243 ANSQKPNLIRH
+243 ANRQKPNLIRS
-254 PSGMGIQ
+254 PSGLGIQ
-261 FLFADSQGLVWFCD
+261 FLFVDSQGLVWFCD

-282 LNPENGNEKFFQQIV
+282 LNPENGNEKFFQQTV
-297 LAPEYDGRN
+297 LAPEYDGRD
-306 GSFRE
+306 GSFKE
-311 SYGTVWVRM
+311 CYGTVWVRM
-320 NHGGYGYYNRETDM
+320 NHGGYGYYNREADV

-373 KLEILRKNI
+373 KLEILKKNI
-382 LRVKP
+382 LRVRP
-387 VPHANSPLENE
+387 VPHATSTMENE
-398 IRAMYYDKE
+398 IRAFYYDKE

-422 NHDNGTQTVISR
+422 YHDNKSQTIITR
-434 DTKGEPLGRLYGIS
+434 DAKGEPLGRIYGIS
-448 KGRNGEYWICSK
+448 KGRNGDYWICSK

-465 KMSPNGNSWTLE
+465 KMSPNGSSWTLE
-477 HFAHDANDRQ
+477 HFAHDVNNKQ
-487 SINSNSAYLA
+487 SINSNSAYYA
-497 IEDQEGNLWIA
+497 IEDQDGNLWIA

-529 GNGLKGYPKD
+529 GNGLEGYPKG

-551 DGNIWA
+551 EGNIWA
-557 GTTDG
+557 ATTDG
-562 ILIMSYRDKKLKIDK
+562 ILIMSYKNKQLKIEK

-616 IGKDEDGTWLFD
+616 VGKDEDGTWLFE
-628 SFNALDGLPSDEIRS
+628 SFNAQDGLPSDEIRS

-652 WFSMEHMIC
+652 WFSMEHAIC
-661 SFDVNKRVFT
+661 SFDVSKRVFT

-687 GAITLGNGNMLFGTL
+687 GAITLDNGTMLFGTL

-708 DRKKLTTSM
+708 DRKKLTASM

-731 GQLMSPRLNN
+731 GQLMSPRLND
-741 TYDYYVPLSKQVELP
+741 TYDYYVPLSKHVELP
-756 NGVDEFAFRFAAM
+756 SGVDEFAFRFAAM

-778 YQYILEGYEKEWHNA
+778 YQYILEGYEEEWHNA
-793 EKDLTARYTD
+793 EKDLTARYSD

-809 TFRVKAFL
+809 TFRVRAFL

-823 YDQRSIEVVV
+823 YDLRSIEVVV
-833 PGFFLFSK
+833 PQFFLFST
-841 TARWIYLGILGVI
+841 TARWIYLGILVVI
-854 VLVLMVKYRKKWL
+854 GLALLVKYRKKWL
-867 RALKKDKAA
+867 RALKKDKTA

>member
-1 MMIHSNSLRIL
+1 MIHRNILRIL
-12 ICCTLL
+12 IGCTLL
-18 LGMVQTVDAQ
+18 LGVVQTVDAQ
-28 QIQATR
+28 LFQATR

-46 AVSGIF
+46 AVSGIY

-71 GYHFYNYKTGNAS
+71 GYHFYNYRTGNAS
-84 RIKNLHNRIL
+84 RIDNLHNRIL
-94 DMVIDQSQ
+94 DLVIDQSQ

-114 VLDRKKDQF
+114 VLDRTKDQF

-128 DLSGNEDFKTDIPL
+128 GISGNEDFKTDIPL
-142 LVTSWGDVLVSIG
+142 MVTSWGEVLVSIG
-155 LGKLYLMRL
+155 LGQLYLMRL
-164 DKNGLSCKSV
+164 DKNGLKSRTI
-174 STGGAIILSMTEGY
+174 STGGAIILSMAEGTK
-188 MDDILLGTDKGVRHL
+188 DDILLGTDKGVRHL
-203 NHRSLT
+203 NQRSLT
-209 IDKKA
+209 IDKKVL
-214 ILENEEI
+214 LEEEEI
-221 SCLYANGYNIYA
+221 NCMYVNGFSIYA
-233 GTENGAIYQF
+233 GTNKGAIYQL
-243 ANSQKPNLIRH
+243 ANRQKPNLIRS
-254 PSGMGIQ
+254 PSGLGIQ
-261 FLFADSQGLVWFCD
+261 FLFVDSQGLVWFCD

-282 LNPENGNEKFFQQIV
+282 LNPENGNEKFFQQTV

-306 GSFRE
+306 GSFKE
-311 SYGTVWVRM
+311 CYGTVWVRM
-320 NHGGYGYYNRETDM
+320 NHGGYGYYNREADV

-373 KLEILRKNI
+373 KLEILKKNI
-382 LRVKP
+382 LRVRP
-387 VPHANSPLENE
+387 VPHATSTMENE
-398 IRAMYYDKE
+398 IRAFYYDKE

-422 NHDNGTQTVISR
+422 YHDNKSQTIITR
-434 DTKGEPLGRLYGIS
+434 DAKGEPLGRIYGIS
-448 KGRNGEYWICSK
+448 KGRNGDYWICSK

-465 KMSPNGNSWTLE
+465 KMSPNGSSWTLE
-477 HFAHDANDRQ
+477 HFAHDANNKQ
-487 SINSNSAYLA
+487 SINSNSAYYA
-497 IEDQEGNLWIA
+497 IEDQDGNLWIA

-529 GNGLKGYPKD
+529 GNGLEGYPKG

-551 DGNIWA
+551 EGNIWA
-557 GTTDG
+557 ATTDG
-562 ILIMSYRDKKLKIDK
+562 ILIMSYKNKQLKIEK

-616 IGKDEDGTWLFD
+616 VGKDEDGTWLFE
-628 SFNALDGLPSDEIRS
+628 SFNAQDGLPSDEIRS

-652 WFSMEHMIC
+652 WFSMEHAIC
-661 SFDVNKRVFT
+661 SFDVSKRVFT

-687 GAITLGNGNMLFGTL
+687 GAITLDNGTMLFGTL

-708 DRKKLTTSM
+708 DRKKLTASM

-731 GQLMSPRLNN
+731 GQLMSPRLND
-741 TYDYYVPLSKQVELP
+741 TYDYYVPLSKHVELP
-756 NGVDEFAFRFAAM
+756 SGVDEFAFRFAAM

-778 YQYILEGYEKEWHNA
+778 YQYILEGYEDEWHSA
-793 EKDLTARYTD
+793 EKDLTARYSD

-809 TFRVKAFL
+809 TFRVRAFL

-833 PGFFLFSK
+833 PQFFLFST
-841 TARWIYLGILGVI
+841 TARWIYLGILVVI
-854 VLVLMVKYRKKWL
+854 GLALLVKYRKKWL
-867 RALKKDKAA
+867 RALKKDKTA

>member
-1 MMIHSNSLRIL
+1 MIHRNILRIL
-12 ICCTLL
+12 IGCTLL
-18 LGMVQTVDAQ
+18 LGVVQTVDAQ
-28 QIQATR
+28 LFQATR

-46 AVSGIF
+46 AVSGIY

-71 GYHFYNYKTGNAS
+71 GYHFYNYRTGNAS
-84 RIKNLHNRIL
+84 RIDNLHNRIL
-94 DMVIDQSQ
+94 DLVIDQSQ

-114 VLDRKKDQF
+114 VLDRTKDQF

-128 DLSGNEDFKTDIPL
+128 GISGNEDFKTDIPL
-142 LVTSWGDVLVSIG
+142 MVTSWGEVLVSIG
-155 LGKLYLMRL
+155 LGQLYLMRL
-164 DKNGLSCKSV
+164 DKNGLKSRTI
-174 STGGAIILSMTEGY
+174 STGGAIILSMAEGTK
-188 MDDILLGTDKGVRHL
+188 DDILLGTDKGVRHL
-203 NHRSLT
+203 NQRSLT
-209 IDKKA
+209 IDKKVL
-214 ILENEEI
+214 LEEEEI
-221 SCLYANGYNIYA
+221 NCMYVNGFSIYA
-233 GTENGAIYQF
+233 GTNKGAIYQL
-243 ANSQKPNLIRH
+243 ANRQKPNLIRS
-254 PSGMGIQ
+254 PSGLGIQ
-261 FLFADSQGLVWFCD
+261 FLFVDSQGLVWFCD

-282 LNPENGNEKFFQQIV
+282 LNPENGNEKFFQQTV
-297 LAPEYDGRN
+297 LAPEYDGRD
-306 GSFRE
+306 GSFKE
-311 SYGTVWVRM
+311 CYGTVWVRM
-320 NHGGYGYYNRETDM
+320 NHGGYGYYNREADV

-373 KLEILRKNI
+373 KLEILKKNI
-382 LRVKP
+382 LRVRP
-387 VPHANSPLENE
+387 VPHATSTMENE
-398 IRAMYYDKE
+398 IRAFYYDKE

-422 NHDNGTQTVISR
+422 YHDNKSQTIITR
-434 DTKGEPLGRLYGIS
+434 DAKGEPLGRIYGIS
-448 KGRNGEYWICSK
+448 KGRNGDYWICSK

-465 KMSPNGNSWTLE
+465 KMSPNGSSWTLE
-477 HFAHDANDRQ
+477 HFAHDANNKQ
-487 SINSNSAYLA
+487 SINSNSAYYA
-497 IEDQEGNLWIA
+497 IEDQDGNLWIA

-529 GNGLKGYPKD
+529 GNGLEGYPKG

-551 DGNIWA
+551 EGNIWA
-557 GTTDG
+557 ATTDG
-562 ILIMSYRDKKLKIDK
+562 ILIMSYKNKQLKIEK

-616 IGKDEDGTWLFD
+616 VGKDEDGTWLFE
-628 SFNALDGLPSDEIRS
+628 SFNAQDGLPSDEIRS

-652 WFSMEHMIC
+652 WFSMEHAIC
-661 SFDVNKRVFT
+661 SFDVSKRVFT

-687 GAITLGNGNMLFGTL
+687 GAITLDNGTMLFGTL

-708 DRKKLTTSM
+708 DRKKLTASM

-731 GQLMSPRLNN
+731 GQLMSPRLND
-741 TYDYYVPLSKQVELP
+741 TYDYYVPLSKHVELP
-756 NGVDEFAFRFAAM
+756 SGVDEFAFRFAAM

-778 YQYILEGYEKEWHNA
+778 YQYILEGYEDEWHNA
-793 EKDLTARYTD
+793 EKDLTARYSD

-809 TFRVKAFL
+809 TFRVRAFL

-833 PGFFLFSK
+833 PQFFLFST
-841 TARWIYLGILGVI
+841 TARWIYLGILVVI
-854 VLVLMVKYRKKWL
+854 GLALLVKYRKKWL
-867 RALKKDKAA
+867 RALKKDKTA

>member
-320 NHGGYGYYNRETDM
+320 NHGGYGYYNRKTDM

-434 DTKGEPLGRLYGIS
+434 DAKGEPLGRLYGIS

-516 MTKDQGKTVFLSP
+516 MTQDQGKTVFLSP

>member
-1 MMIHSNSLRIL
+1 MIHRNILRIL
-12 ICCTLL
+12 IGCTLL
-18 LGMVQTVDAQ
+18 LGVVQTVDAQ
-28 QIQATR
+28 LFQATR

-46 AVSGIF
+46 AVSGIY

-71 GYHFYNYKTGNAS
+71 GYHFYNYRTGNAS
-84 RIKNLHNRIL
+84 RIDNLHNRIL
-94 DMVIDQSQ
+94 DLVIDQSQ

-114 VLDRKKDQF
+114 VLDRTKDQF

-128 DLSGNEDFKTDIPL
+128 GISGNEDFKTDIPL
-142 LVTSWGDVLVSIG
+142 MVTSWGEVLVSIG
-155 LGKLYLMRL
+155 LGQLYLMRL
-164 DKNGLSCKSV
+164 DKNGLKSRTI
-174 STGGAIILSMTEGY
+174 STGGAIILSMAEGTT
-188 MDDILLGTDKGVRHL
+188 DDILLGTDKGVRHL
-203 NHRSLT
+203 NQRSLT
-209 IDKKA
+209 IDKKVL
-214 ILENEEI
+214 LEEEEI
-221 SCLYANGYNIYA
+221 NCMYVNGFSIYA
-233 GTENGAIYQF
+233 GTNKGAIYQL
-243 ANSQKPNLIRH
+243 ANRQKPNLIRS
-254 PSGMGIQ
+254 PSGLGIL
-261 FLFADSQGLVWFCD
+261 FLFVDSQGLVWFCD

-282 LNPENGNEKFFQQIV
+282 LNPENGNEKFFQQTV

-311 SYGTVWVRM
+311 CYGTVWVRM
-320 NHGGYGYYNRETDM
+320 NHGGYGYYNREADV

-373 KLEILRKNI
+373 KLEILKKNI
-382 LRVKP
+382 LRVRP
-387 VPHANSPLENE
+387 VPHATSTMENE
-398 IRAMYYDKE
+398 IRAFYYDKE

-422 NHDNGTQTVISR
+422 YHDNESQTIITR
-434 DTKGEPLGRLYGIS
+434 DAKGEPLGRIYGIS
-448 KGRNGEYWICSK
+448 KGRNGDYWICSK

-465 KMSPNGNSWTLE
+465 KMSPNGSSWTLE
-477 HFAHDANDRQ
+477 HFAHDANNKQ
-487 SINSNSAYLA
+487 SINSNSAYYA
-497 IEDQEGNLWIA
+497 IEDQDGNLWIA

-529 GNGLKGYPKD
+529 GNGLEGYPKG

-551 DGNIWA
+551 EGNIWA
-557 GTTDG
+557 ATTDG
-562 ILIMSYRDKKLKIDK
+562 ILIMSYKNKQLKIEK

-616 IGKDEDGTWLFD
+616 VGKDEDGTWLFE
-628 SFNALDGLPSDEIRS
+628 SFNAQDGLPSDEIRS

-652 WFSMEHMIC
+652 WFSMEHAIC
-661 SFDVNKRVFT
+661 SFDVSKRVFT

-687 GAITLGNGNMLFGTL
+687 GAITLDNGTMLFGTL

-708 DRKKLTTSM
+708 DRKKLTASM

-731 GQLMSPRLNN
+731 GQLMSPRLND
-741 TYDYYVPLSKQVELP
+741 TYDYYVPLSKHVELP
-756 NGVDEFAFRFAAM
+756 SGVDEFAFRFAAM

-778 YQYILEGYEKEWHNA
+778 YQYILEGYEEEWHNA
-793 EKDLTARYTD
+793 EKDLTARYSD

-809 TFRVKAFL
+809 TFRVRAFL

-833 PGFFLFSK
+833 PQFFLFST
-841 TARWIYLGILGVI
+841 TARWIYLGILVVI
-854 VLVLMVKYRKKWL
+854 GLALLVKYRKKWL
-867 RALKKDKAA
+867 RALKKDKTA

>member
-1 MMIHSNSLRIL
+1 MIHRNILRIL
-12 ICCTLL
+12 IGCTLL
-18 LGMVQTVDAQ
+18 LGVVQTVDAQ
-28 QIQATR
+28 LFQATR

-46 AVSGIF
+46 AVSGIY

-71 GYHFYNYKTGNAS
+71 GYHFYNYRTGNAS
-84 RIKNLHNRIL
+84 RIDNLHNRIL
-94 DMVIDQSQ
+94 DLVIDQSQ

-114 VLDRKKDQF
+114 VLDRTKDQF

-128 DLSGNEDFKTDIPL
+128 GISGNEDFKTDIPL
-142 LVTSWGDVLVSIG
+142 MVTSWGEVLVSIG
-155 LGKLYLMRL
+155 LGQLYLMRL
-164 DKNGLSCKSV
+164 DKNGLKSRTI
-174 STGGAIILSMTEGY
+174 STGGAIILSMAEGTK
-188 MDDILLGTDKGVRHL
+188 DDILLGTDKGVRHL
-203 NHRSLT
+203 NQRSLT
-209 IDKKA
+209 IDKKVL
-214 ILENEEI
+214 LEEEEI
-221 SCLYANGYNIYA
+221 NCMYVNGFSIFA
-233 GTENGAIYQF
+233 GTNKGAIYQL
-243 ANSQKPNLIRH
+243 ANRQKPNLIRS
-254 PSGMGIQ
+254 PSGLGIQ
-261 FLFADSQGLVWFCD
+261 FLFVDSQGLVWFCD

-282 LNPENGNEKFFQQIV
+282 LNPENGNEKFFQQTV
-297 LAPEYDGRN
+297 LAPEYDGRS
-306 GSFRE
+306 GSFKE
-311 SYGTVWVRM
+311 CYGTVWVRM
-320 NHGGYGYYNRETDM
+320 NHGGYGYYNREADV

-373 KLEILRKNI
+373 KLEILKKNI
-382 LRVKP
+382 LRVRP
-387 VPHANSPLENE
+387 VPHATSTMENE
-398 IRAMYYDKE
+398 IRAFYYDKE

-422 NHDNGTQTVISR
+422 YHDNKSQTIITR
-434 DTKGEPLGRLYGIS
+434 DAKGEPLGRIYGIS
-448 KGRNGEYWICSK
+448 KGRNGDYWICSK

-465 KMSPNGNSWTLE
+465 KMSPNGSSWTLE
-477 HFAHDANDRQ
+477 HFAHDANNKQ
-487 SINSNSAYLA
+487 SINSNSAYYA
-497 IEDQEGNLWIA
+497 IEDQDGNLWIA

-529 GNGLKGYPKD
+529 GNGLEGYPKG

-551 DGNIWA
+551 EGNIWA
-557 GTTDG
+557 ATTDG
-562 ILIMSYRDKKLKIDK
+562 ILIMSYKNKQLKIEK

-616 IGKDEDGTWLFD
+616 VGKDEDGTWLFE
-628 SFNALDGLPSDEIRS
+628 SFNAQDGLPSDEIRS

-652 WFSMEHMIC
+652 WFSMEHAIC
-661 SFDVNKRVFT
+661 SFDVSKRVFT

-687 GAITLGNGNMLFGTL
+687 GAITLDNGTMLFGTL

-708 DRKKLTTSM
+708 DRKKLTASM

-731 GQLMSPRLNN
+731 GQLMSPRLND
-741 TYDYYVPLSKQVELP
+741 TYDYYVPLSKHVELP
-756 NGVDEFAFRFAAM
+756 SGVDEFAFRFAAM

-778 YQYILEGYEKEWHNA
+778 YQYILEGYEEEWHNA
-793 EKDLTARYTD
+793 EKDLTARYSD

-809 TFRVKAFL
+809 TFRVRAFL

-833 PGFFLFSK
+833 PQFFLFST
-841 TARWIYLGILGVI
+841 TARWIYLGILVVI
-854 VLVLMVKYRKKWL
+854 GLALLVKYRKKWL
-867 RALKKDKAA
+867 RALKKEKTA

>member
-1 MMIHSNSLRIL
+1 MIHRNILRIL
-12 ICCTLL
+12 IGCTLL
-18 LGMVQTVDAQ
+18 LGVVQTVDAQ
-28 QIQATR
+28 LFQATR

-46 AVSGIF
+46 AVSGIY

-71 GYHFYNYKTGNAS
+71 GYHFYNYRTGNAS
-84 RIKNLHNRIL
+84 RIDNLHNRIL
-94 DMVIDQSQ
+94 DLVIDQSQ

-114 VLDRKKDQF
+114 VLDRTKDQF

-128 DLSGNEDFKTDIPL
+128 EISGNEDFKTDIPL
-142 LVTSWGDVLVSIG
+142 MVTSWGEVLVSIG
-155 LGKLYLMRL
+155 LGQLYLMRL
-164 DKNGLSCKSV
+164 DKNGLKSRTI
-174 STGGAIILSMTEGY
+174 STGGAIILSMAEGTT
-188 MDDILLGTDKGVRHL
+188 DDILLGTDKGVRHL
-203 NHRSLT
+203 NQRSLT
-209 IDKKA
+209 IDKKVL
-214 ILENEEI
+214 LEEEEI
-221 SCLYANGYNIYA
+221 NCMYVNGFSIYA
-233 GTENGAIYQF
+233 GTNKGAIYQL
-243 ANSQKPNLIRH
+243 ANRQKPNLIRS
-254 PSGMGIQ
+254 PSGLGIQ
-261 FLFADSQGLVWFCD
+261 FLFVDSQGLVWFCD

-282 LNPENGNEKFFQQIV
+282 LNPENGNEKFFQQTV

-306 GSFRE
+306 GSFKE
-311 SYGTVWVRM
+311 CYGTVWVRM
-320 NHGGYGYYNRETDM
+320 NHGGYGYYNREADV

-373 KLEILRKNI
+373 KLEILKKNI
-382 LRVKP
+382 LRVRP
-387 VPHANSPLENE
+387 VPHATSTMENE
-398 IRAMYYDKE
+398 IRAFYYDKE

-422 NHDNGTQTVISR
+422 YHDNESQTIITR
-434 DTKGEPLGRLYGIS
+434 DAKGEPLGRIYGIS
-448 KGRNGEYWICSK
+448 KGRNGDYWICSK

-465 KMSPNGNSWTLE
+465 KMSPNGSSWTLE
-477 HFAHDANDRQ
+477 HFAHDANNKQ
-487 SINSNSAYLA
+487 SINSNSAYYA
-497 IEDQEGNLWIA
+497 IEDQDGNLWIA

-529 GNGLKGYPKD
+529 GNGLEGYPKG

-551 DGNIWA
+551 EGNIWA
-557 GTTDG
+557 ATTDG
-562 ILIMSYRDKKLKIDK
+562 ILIMSYKNKQLKIEK

-616 IGKDEDGTWLFD
+616 VGKDEDGTWLFE
-628 SFNALDGLPSDEIRS
+628 SFNAQDGLPSDEIRS

-652 WFSMEHMIC
+652 WFSMEHAIC
-661 SFDVNKRVFT
+661 SFDVSKRVFT

-687 GAITLGNGNMLFGTL
+687 GAITLDNGTMLFGTL

-708 DRKKLTTSM
+708 DRKKLTASM

-731 GQLMSPRLNN
+731 GQLMSPRLND
-741 TYDYYVPLSKQVELP
+741 TYDYYVPLSKHVELP
-756 NGVDEFAFRFAAM
+756 SGVDEFAFRFAAM

-778 YQYILEGYEKEWHNA
+778 YQYILEGYEDEWHNA
-793 EKDLTARYTD
+793 EKDLTARYSD

-809 TFRVKAFL
+809 TFRVRAFL

-833 PGFFLFSK
+833 PQFFLFST
-841 TARWIYLGILGVI
+841 TARWIYLGILVVI
-854 VLVLMVKYRKKWL
+854 GLALLVKYRKKWL
-867 RALKKDKAA
+867 RALKKDKTA

>member
-84 RIKNLHNRIL
+84 RIKNLHNRIQ

-434 DTKGEPLGRLYGIS
+434 DAKGEPLGRLYGIS

-465 KMSPNGNSWTLE
+465 KMSPNGNSWKLE

-516 MTKDQGKTVFLSP
+516 MTQDQGKTVFLSP

-562 ILIMSYRDKKLKIDK
+562 ILIMSYRDKQLKIDK

-854 VLVLMVKYRKKWL
+854 VLILMVKYRKKWL

>member
-354 VLELPEGVVWEST
+354 VLELPEGVIWEST

-477 HFAHDANDRQ
+477 HFAHDANNRQ

-516 MTKDQGKTVFLSP
+516 MTKDQGKTIFLSP

-562 ILIMSYRDKKLKIDK
+562 ILIMSYKDKQLKIDK

>member
-1 MMIHSNSLRIL
+1 MIHRNILRIL
-12 ICCTLL
+12 IGCTLL
-18 LGMVQTVDAQ
+18 LGVVQTVDAQ
-28 QIQATR
+28 LFQATR

-46 AVSGIF
+46 AVSGIY

-71 GYHFYNYKTGNAS
+71 GYHFYNYRTGNAS
-84 RIKNLHNRIL
+84 RIDNLHNRIL
-94 DMVIDQSQ
+94 DLVIDQSQ

-114 VLDRKKDQF
+114 VLDRTKDQF

-128 DLSGNEDFKTDIPL
+128 EISGNEDFKTDIPL
-142 LVTSWGDVLVSIG
+142 MVTSWGEVLVSIG
-155 LGKLYLMRL
+155 MGQLYLMRL
-164 DKNGLSCKSV
+164 DKNGLKSRTI
-174 STGGAIILSMTEGY
+174 STGGAIILSMAEGTK
-188 MDDILLGTDKGVRHL
+188 DDILLGTDKGVRHL
-203 NHRSLT
+203 NQRSLT
-209 IDKKA
+209 IDKKVL
-214 ILENEEI
+214 LEEEEI
-221 SCLYANGYNIYA
+221 NCMYVNGFSIYA
-233 GTENGAIYQF
+233 GTNKGAIYQL
-243 ANSQKPNLIRH
+243 ANRQKPNLIRS
-254 PSGMGIQ
+254 PSGLGIL
-261 FLFADSQGLVWFCD
+261 FLFVDSQGLVWFCD

-282 LNPENGNEKFFQQIV
+282 LNPENGNEKFFQQTV

-306 GSFRE
+306 GSFKE
-311 SYGTVWVRM
+311 CYGTVWVRM
-320 NHGGYGYYNRETDM
+320 NHGGYGYYNREADV

-373 KLEILRKNI
+373 KLEILKKNI
-382 LRVKP
+382 LRVRP
-387 VPHANSPLENE
+387 VPHATSTMENE
-398 IRAMYYDKE
+398 IRAFYYDKE

-422 NHDNGTQTVISR
+422 YHDNESQTIITR
-434 DTKGEPLGRLYGIS
+434 DAKGEPLGRIYGIS
-448 KGRNGEYWICSK
+448 KGRNGDYWICSK

-465 KMSPNGNSWTLE
+465 KMSPNGSSWTLE
-477 HFAHDANDRQ
+477 HFAHDANNKQ
-487 SINSNSAYLA
+487 SINSNSAYYA
-497 IEDQEGNLWIA
+497 IEDQDGNLWIA

-529 GNGLKGYPKD
+529 GNGLEGYPKG

-551 DGNIWA
+551 EGNIWA
-557 GTTDG
+557 ATTDG
-562 ILIMSYRDKKLKIDK
+562 ILIMSYKNKQLKIEK

-616 IGKDEDGTWLFD
+616 VGKDEDGTWLFE
-628 SFNALDGLPSDEIRS
+628 SFNAQDGLPSDEIRS

-652 WFSMEHMIC
+652 WFSMEHAIC
-661 SFDVNKRVFT
+661 SFDVSKRVFT

-687 GAITLGNGNMLFGTL
+687 GAITLDNGTMLFGTL

-708 DRKKLTTSM
+708 DRKKLTASM

-731 GQLMSPRLNN
+731 GQLMSPRLND
-741 TYDYYVPLSKQVELP
+741 TYDYYVPLSKHVELP
-756 NGVDEFAFRFAAM
+756 SGVDEFAFRFAAM

-778 YQYILEGYEKEWHNA
+778 YQYILEGYEEEWHNA
-793 EKDLTARYTD
+793 EKDLTARYSD

-809 TFRVKAFL
+809 TFRVRAFL

-833 PGFFLFSK
+833 PQFFLFST
-841 TARWIYLGILGVI
+841 TARWIYLGILVVI
-854 VLVLMVKYRKKWL
+854 GLALLVKYRKKWL
-867 RALKKDKAA
+867 RALKKDKTA

>member
-1 MMIHSNSLRIL
+1 MIHRNILRIL
-12 ICCTLL
+12 IGCTLL
-18 LGMVQTVDAQ
+18 LGVVQTVDAQ
-28 QIQATR
+28 LFQATR

-46 AVSGIF
+46 AVSGIY

-71 GYHFYNYKTGNAS
+71 GYHFYNYRTGNAS
-84 RIKNLHNRIL
+84 RIDNLHNRIL
-94 DMVIDQSQ
+94 DLVIDQSQ

-114 VLDRKKDQF
+114 VLDRTKDQF

-128 DLSGNEDFKTDIPL
+128 GISGNEDFKTDIPL
-142 LVTSWGDVLVSIG
+142 MVTSWGEVLVSIG
-155 LGKLYLMRL
+155 LGQLYLMRL
-164 DKNGLSCKSV
+164 DKNGLKSRTI
-174 STGGAIILSMTEGY
+174 STGGAIILSMAEGTK
-188 MDDILLGTDKGVRHL
+188 DDILLGTDKGVRHL
-203 NHRSLT
+203 NQRSLT
-209 IDKKA
+209 IDKKVL
-214 ILENEEI
+214 LEEEEI
-221 SCLYANGYNIYA
+221 NCMYVNGFSIYA
-233 GTENGAIYQF
+233 GTNKGAIYQL
-243 ANSQKPNLIRH
+243 ANRQKPNLIRS
-254 PSGMGIQ
+254 PSGLGIQ
-261 FLFADSQGLVWFCD
+261 FLFVDSQGLVWFCD

-282 LNPENGNEKFFQQIV
+282 LNPENGNEKFFQQTV
-297 LAPEYDGRN
+297 LAPEYDGRD
-306 GSFRE
+306 GSFKE
-311 SYGTVWVRM
+311 CYGTVWVRM
-320 NHGGYGYYNRETDM
+320 NHGGYGYYNREADV

-373 KLEILRKNI
+373 KLEILKKNI
-382 LRVKP
+382 LRVRP
-387 VPHANSPLENE
+387 VPHATSTMENE
-398 IRAMYYDKE
+398 IRAFYYDKE

-422 NHDNGTQTVISR
+422 YHDNKSQTIITR
-434 DTKGEPLGRLYGIS
+434 DAKGEPLGRIYGIS
-448 KGRNGEYWICSK
+448 KGRNGDYWICSK

-465 KMSPNGNSWTLE
+465 KMSPNGSSWTLE
-477 HFAHDANDRQ
+477 HFAHDANNKQ
-487 SINSNSAYLA
+487 SINSNSAYYA
-497 IEDQEGNLWIA
+497 IEDQDGNLWIA
-508 TYGGGVNL
+508 TYGGGVSL

-529 GNGLKGYPKD
+529 GNGLEGYPKG

-551 DGNIWA
+551 EGNIWA
-557 GTTDG
+557 ATTDG
-562 ILIMSYRDKKLKIDK
+562 ILIMSYKNKQLKIEK

-616 IGKDEDGTWLFD
+616 VGKDEDGTWLFE
-628 SFNALDGLPSDEIRS
+628 SFNAQDGLPSDEIRS

-652 WFSMEHMIC
+652 WFSMEHAIC
-661 SFDVNKRVFT
+661 SFDVSKRVFT

-687 GAITLGNGNMLFGTL
+687 GAITLDNGTMLFGTL

-708 DRKKLTTSM
+708 DRKKLTASM

-731 GQLMSPRLNN
+731 GQLMSPRLND
-741 TYDYYVPLSKQVELP
+741 TYDYYVPLSKHVELP
-756 NGVDEFAFRFAAM
+756 SGVDEFAFRFAAM

-778 YQYILEGYEKEWHNA
+778 YQYILEGYEEEWHNA
-793 EKDLTARYTD
+793 EKDLTARYSD

-809 TFRVKAFL
+809 TFRVRAFL

-833 PGFFLFSK
+833 PQFFLFST
-841 TARWIYLGILGVI
+841 TARWIYLGILVVI
-854 VLVLMVKYRKKWL
+854 GLALLVKYRKKWL
-867 RALKKDKAA
+867 RALKKDKTA

>member
-354 VLELPEGVVWEST
+354 VLELPEGVIWEST

-398 IRAMYYDKE
+398 IRAMYYDKD

-477 HFAHDANDRQ
+477 HFAHDANNRQ

-516 MTKDQGKTVFLSP
+516 MTKDQGKTIFLSP

-591 DIVCLRRDNKGT
+591 DIVCLRRDNNGT

-817 LESPEK
+817 LQSPEK

>member
-1 MMIHSNSLRIL
+1 MIHRNILRIL
-12 ICCTLL
+12 IGCTFL
-18 LGMVQTVDAQ
+18 LGVVQTVDAQ
-28 QIQATR
+28 LFQATR

-46 AVSGIF
+46 AVSGIY

-71 GYHFYNYKTGNAS
+71 GYHFYNYRTGNAS
-84 RIKNLHNRIL
+84 RIDNLHNRIL
-94 DMVIDQSQ
+94 DLVIDQSQ

-114 VLDRKKDQF
+114 VLDRTKDQF

-128 DLSGNEDFKTDIPL
+128 EISGNEDFKTDIPL
-142 LVTSWGDVLVSIG
+142 MVTSWGEVLVSIG
-155 LGKLYLMRL
+155 LGQLYLMRL
-164 DKNGLSCKSV
+164 DKNGLKSRTI
-174 STGGAIILSMTEGY
+174 STGGAIILSMAEGTK
-188 MDDILLGTDKGVRHL
+188 DDILLGTDKGVRHL
-203 NHRSLT
+203 NQRSLT
-209 IDKKA
+209 IDKKVL
-214 ILENEEI
+214 LEEEEI
-221 SCLYANGYNIYA
+221 NCMYVNGFSIYA
-233 GTENGAIYQF
+233 GTNKGAIYQL
-243 ANSQKPNLIRH
+243 ANRQKPNLIRS
-254 PSGMGIQ
+254 PSGLGIQ
-261 FLFADSQGLVWFCD
+261 FLFVDSQGLVWFCD

-282 LNPENGNEKFFQQIV
+282 LNPENGNEKFFQQTV

-306 GSFRE
+306 GSFKE
-311 SYGTVWVRM
+311 CYGTVWVRM
-320 NHGGYGYYNRETDM
+320 NHGGYGYYNREADV

-373 KLEILRKNI
+373 KLEILKKNI
-382 LRVKP
+382 LRVRP
-387 VPHANSPLENE
+387 VPHATSTMENE
-398 IRAMYYDKE
+398 IRAFYYDKE

-422 NHDNGTQTVISR
+422 YHDNESQTIITR
-434 DTKGEPLGRLYGIS
+434 DAKGEPLGRIYGIS
-448 KGRNGEYWICSK
+448 KGRNGDYWICSK

-465 KMSPNGNSWTLE
+465 KMSPNGSSWTLE
-477 HFAHDANDRQ
+477 HFAHDANNKQ
-487 SINSNSAYLA
+487 SINSNSAYYA
-497 IEDQEGNLWIA
+497 IEDQDGNLWIA

-529 GNGLKGYPKD
+529 GNGLEGYPKG

-551 DGNIWA
+551 EGNIWA
-557 GTTDG
+557 ATTDG
-562 ILIMSYRDKKLKIDK
+562 ILIMSYKNKQLKIEK

-616 IGKDEDGTWLFD
+616 VGKDEDGTWLFE
-628 SFNALDGLPSDEIRS
+628 SFNAQDGLPSDEIRS

-652 WFSMEHMIC
+652 WFSMEHAIC
-661 SFDVNKRVFT
+661 SFDVSKRVFT

-687 GAITLGNGNMLFGTL
+687 GAITLDNGTMLFGTL

-708 DRKKLTTSM
+708 DRKKLTASM

-731 GQLMSPRLNN
+731 GQLMSPRLND
-741 TYDYYVPLSKQVELP
+741 TYDYYVPLSKHVELP
-756 NGVDEFAFRFAAM
+756 SGVDEFAFRFAAM

-778 YQYILEGYEKEWHNA
+778 YQYILEGYEDEWHNA
-793 EKDLTARYTD
+793 EKDLTARYSD

-809 TFRVKAFL
+809 TFRVRAFL

-833 PGFFLFSK
+833 PQFFLFST
-841 TARWIYLGILGVI
+841 TARWIYLGILVVI
-854 VLVLMVKYRKKWL
+854 GLALLVKYRKKWL
-867 RALKKDKAA
+867 RALKKDKTA

>member
-1 MMIHSNSLRIL
+1 MIHRNILRIL
-12 ICCTLL
+12 IGCTLL
-18 LGMVQTVDAQ
+18 LGVVQTVDAQ
-28 QIQATR
+28 LFQATR

-46 AVSGIF
+46 AVSGIY

-71 GYHFYNYKTGNAS
+71 GYHFYNYRTGNAS
-84 RIKNLHNRIL
+84 RIDNLHNRIL
-94 DMVIDQSQ
+94 DLVIDQSQ

-114 VLDRKKDQF
+114 VLDRTKDQF

-128 DLSGNEDFKTDIPL
+128 GISGNEDFKTDIPL
-142 LVTSWGDVLVSIG
+142 MVTSWGEVLVSIG
-155 LGKLYLMRL
+155 LGQLYLMRL
-164 DKNGLSCKSV
+164 DKNGLKSRTI
-174 STGGAIILSMTEGY
+174 STGGAIILSMAEGTK
-188 MDDILLGTDKGVRHL
+188 DDILLGTDKGVRHL
-203 NHRSLT
+203 NQRSLT
-209 IDKKA
+209 IDKKVL
-214 ILENEEI
+214 LEEEEI
-221 SCLYANGYNIYA
+221 NCMYVNGFSIYA
-233 GTENGAIYQF
+233 GTNKGAIYQF
-243 ANSQKPNLIRH
+243 ANRQKPNLIRS
-254 PSGMGIQ
+254 PSGLGIQ
-261 FLFADSQGLVWFCD
+261 FLFVDSQGLVWFCD

-282 LNPENGNEKFFQQIV
+282 LNPENGNEKFFQQTV

-306 GSFRE
+306 GSFKE
-311 SYGTVWVRM
+311 CYGTVWVRM
-320 NHGGYGYYNRETDM
+320 NHGGYGYYNREADV

-373 KLEILRKNI
+373 KLEILKKNI
-382 LRVKP
+382 LRVRP
-387 VPHANSPLENE
+387 VPHATSTMENE
-398 IRAMYYDKE
+398 IRAFYYDKE

-422 NHDNGTQTVISR
+422 YHDNESQTIITR
-434 DTKGEPLGRLYGIS
+434 DAKGEPLGRIYGIS
-448 KGRNGEYWICSK
+448 KGRNGDYWICSK

-465 KMSPNGNSWTLE
+465 KMSPNGSSWTLE
-477 HFAHDANDRQ
+477 HFAHDANNKQ
-487 SINSNSAYLA
+487 SINSNSAYYA
-497 IEDQEGNLWIA
+497 IEDQDGNLWIA

-529 GNGLKGYPKD
+529 GNGLEGYPKG

-551 DGNIWA
+551 EGNIWA
-557 GTTDG
+557 ATTDG
-562 ILIMSYRDKKLKIDK
+562 ILIMSYKNKQLKIEK

-616 IGKDEDGTWLFD
+616 VGKDEDGTWLFE
-628 SFNALDGLPSDEIRS
+628 SFNAQDGLPSDEIRS

-652 WFSMEHMIC
+652 WFSMEHAIC
-661 SFDVNKRVFT
+661 SFDVSKRVFT

-687 GAITLGNGNMLFGTL
+687 GAITLDNGTMLFGTL

-708 DRKKLTTSM
+708 DRKKLTASM

-731 GQLMSPRLNN
+731 GQLMSPRLND
-741 TYDYYVPLSKQVELP
+741 TYDYYVPLSKHVELP
-756 NGVDEFAFRFAAM
+756 SGVDEFAFRFAAM

-778 YQYILEGYEKEWHNA
+778 YQYILEGYEEEWHNA
-793 EKDLTARYTD
+793 EKDLTARYSD

-809 TFRVKAFL
+809 TFRVRAFL

-833 PGFFLFSK
+833 PQFFLFST
-841 TARWIYLGILGVI
+841 TARWIYLGILVVI
-854 VLVLMVKYRKKWL
+854 GLALLVKYRKKWL
-867 RALKKDKAA
+867 RALKKDKTA

>member
-1 MMIHSNSLRIL
+1 MIHRNILRIL
-12 ICCTLL
+12 IGCTLL
-18 LGMVQTVDAQ
+18 LGVVQTVDAQ
-28 QIQATR
+28 LFQATR

-46 AVSGIF
+46 AVSGIY

-71 GYHFYNYKTGNAS
+71 GYHFYNYRTGNAS
-84 RIKNLHNRIL
+84 RIDNLHNRIL
-94 DMVIDQSQ
+94 DLVIDQSQ

-114 VLDRKKDQF
+114 VLDRTKDQF

-128 DLSGNEDFKTDIPL
+128 GISGNEDFKTDIPL
-142 LVTSWGDVLVSIG
+142 MVTSWGEVLVSIG
-155 LGKLYLMRL
+155 LGQLYLMRL
-164 DKNGLSCKSV
+164 DKNGLKSRTI
-174 STGGAIILSMTEGY
+174 STGGAIILSMAEGTK
-188 MDDILLGTDKGVRHL
+188 DDILLGTDKGVRHL
-203 NHRSLT
+203 NQRSLT
-209 IDKKA
+209 IDKKVL
-214 ILENEEI
+214 LEEEEI
-221 SCLYANGYNIYA
+221 NCMYVNGFSIYA
-233 GTENGAIYQF
+233 GTNKGAIYQL
-243 ANSQKPNLIRH
+243 ANRQKPNLIRS
-254 PSGMGIQ
+254 PSGLGIL
-261 FLFADSQGLVWFCD
+261 FLFVDSQGLVWFCD

-282 LNPENGNEKFFQQIV
+282 LNPENGNEKFFQQTV
-297 LAPEYDGRN
+297 LAPEYDGRD
-306 GSFRE
+306 GSFKE
-311 SYGTVWVRM
+311 CYGTVWVRM
-320 NHGGYGYYNRETDM
+320 NHGGYGYYNREADV

-373 KLEILRKNI
+373 KLEILKKNI
-382 LRVKP
+382 LRVRP
-387 VPHANSPLENE
+387 VPHATSTMENE
-398 IRAMYYDKE
+398 IRAFYYDKE

-422 NHDNGTQTVISR
+422 YHDNESQTIITR
-434 DTKGEPLGRLYGIS
+434 DAKGEPLGRIYGIS
-448 KGRNGEYWICSK
+448 KGRNGDYWICSK

-465 KMSPNGNSWTLE
+465 KMSPNGSSWTLE
-477 HFAHDANDRQ
+477 HFAHDANNKQ
-487 SINSNSAYLA
+487 SINSNSAYYA
-497 IEDQEGNLWIA
+497 IEDQDGNLWIA

-529 GNGLKGYPKD
+529 GNGLEGYPKG

-551 DGNIWA
+551 EGNIWA
-557 GTTDG
+557 ATTDG
-562 ILIMSYRDKKLKIDK
+562 ILIMSYKNKQLKIEK

-616 IGKDEDGTWLFD
+616 VGKDEDGTWLFE
-628 SFNALDGLPSDEIRS
+628 SFNAQDGLPSDEIRS

-652 WFSMEHMIC
+652 WFSMEHAIC
-661 SFDVNKRVFT
+661 SFDVSKRVFT

-687 GAITLGNGNMLFGTL
+687 GAITLDNGTMLFGTL

-708 DRKKLTTSM
+708 DRKKLTASM

-731 GQLMSPRLNN
+731 GQLMSPRLND
-741 TYDYYVPLSKQVELP
+741 TYDYYVPLSKHVELP
-756 NGVDEFAFRFAAM
+756 SGVDEFAFRFAAM

-778 YQYILEGYEKEWHNA
+778 YQYILEGYEEEWHNA
-793 EKDLTARYTD
+793 EKDLTARYSD

-809 TFRVKAFL
+809 TFRVRAFL

-833 PGFFLFSK
+833 PQFFLFST
-841 TARWIYLGILGVI
+841 TARWIYLGILVVI
-854 VLVLMVKYRKKWL
+854 GLALLVKYRKKWL
-867 RALKKDKAA
+867 RALKKDKTA

>member
-1 MMIHSNSLRIL
+1 MIHRNILRIL
-12 ICCTLL
+12 IGCTLL
-18 LGMVQTVDAQ
+18 LGVVQTVDAQ
-28 QIQATR
+28 QFQATR

-46 AVSGIF
+46 AVSGIY

-71 GYHFYNYKTGNAS
+71 GYHFYNYRTGNAS
-84 RIKNLHNRIL
+84 RIDNLHNRIL
-94 DMVIDQSQ
+94 DLVIDQSQ

-114 VLDRKKDQF
+114 VLDRTKDQF

-128 DLSGNEDFKTDIPL
+128 GISGNEDFKTDIPL
-142 LVTSWGDVLVSIG
+142 MVTSWGEVLVSIG
-155 LGKLYLMRL
+155 LGQLYLMRL
-164 DKNGLSCKSV
+164 DKNGLKSRTI
-174 STGGAIILSMTEGY
+174 STGGAIILSMAEGTK
-188 MDDILLGTDKGVRHL
+188 DDILLGTDKGVRHL
-203 NHRSLT
+203 NQRSLT
-209 IDKKA
+209 IDKKVL
-214 ILENEEI
+214 LEEEEI
-221 SCLYANGYNIYA
+221 NCMYVNGFSIYA
-233 GTENGAIYQF
+233 GTNKGAIYQL
-243 ANSQKPNLIRH
+243 ANRQKPNLIRS
-254 PSGMGIQ
+254 PSGLGIL
-261 FLFADSQGLVWFCD
+261 FLFVDSQGLVWFCD

-282 LNPENGNEKFFQQIV
+282 LNPENGNEKFFQQTV
-297 LAPEYDGRN
+297 LAPEYDGRD
-306 GSFRE
+306 GSFKE
-311 SYGTVWVRM
+311 CYGTVWVRM
-320 NHGGYGYYNRETDM
+320 NHGGYGYYNREADV

-373 KLEILRKNI
+373 KLEILKKNI
-382 LRVKP
+382 LRVRP
-387 VPHANSPLENE
+387 VPHATSTMENE
-398 IRAMYYDKE
+398 IRAFYYDKE

-422 NHDNGTQTVISR
+422 YHDNESQTIITR
-434 DTKGEPLGRLYGIS
+434 DAKGEPLGRIYGIS
-448 KGRNGEYWICSK
+448 KGRNGDYWICSK

-465 KMSPNGNSWTLE
+465 KMSPNGSSWTLE
-477 HFAHDANDRQ
+477 HFAHDANNKQ
-487 SINSNSAYLA
+487 SINSNSAYYA
-497 IEDQEGNLWIA
+497 IEDQDGNLWIA

-529 GNGLKGYPKD
+529 GNGLEGYPKG

-551 DGNIWA
+551 EGNIWA
-557 GTTDG
+557 ATTDG
-562 ILIMSYRDKKLKIDK
+562 ILIMSYKNKQLKIEK

-616 IGKDEDGTWLFD
+616 VGKDEDGTWLFE
-628 SFNALDGLPSDEIRS
+628 SFNAQDGLPSDEIRS

-652 WFSMEHMIC
+652 WFSMEHAIC
-661 SFDVNKRVFT
+661 SFDVSKRVFT

-687 GAITLGNGNMLFGTL
+687 GAITLDNGTMLFGTL

-708 DRKKLTTSM
+708 DRKKLTASM

-731 GQLMSPRLNN
+731 GQLMSPRLND
-741 TYDYYVPLSKQVELP
+741 TYDYYVPLSKHVELP
-756 NGVDEFAFRFAAM
+756 SGVDEFAFRFAAM

-778 YQYILEGYEKEWHNA
+778 YQYILEGYEEEWHNA
-793 EKDLTARYTD
+793 EKDLTARYSD

-809 TFRVKAFL
+809 TFRVRAFL

-833 PGFFLFSK
+833 PQFFLFST
-841 TARWIYLGILGVI
+841 TARCIYLGILVVI
-854 VLVLMVKYRKKWL
+854 GLALLMKYRKKWL
-867 RALKKDKAA
+867 RALKKDKTA